1 MKEQNLILGILA
13 HVDAGKTTLSEA
25 LLHITGAVRNA
36 GRVDHGNAFLDTDEM
51 EKERGITIF
60 SKQARFVS
68 EREDVRHSYTLLDTP
83 GHADFS
89 TEMERVLGVL
99 DCAVLVISAADGVNG
114 QVRVLWRLLDHY
126 NVPVFVFVNKMDQ
139 DGADREALL
148 ASIKKELST
157 RCVDVMPG
165 AAGSAGGAARAAAGS
180 LAAGE
185 NSGRPAAA
193 GIPAVGGTASSL
205 TEQLEDPA
213 VQEEIAVCDDDLLDR
228 YLEGEP
234 VGIDEIRKLTA
245 GRKLFP
251 VLFGA
256 ALREQGVA
264 ELLEALNLM
273 IVPPRYGD
281 EFGARVFKITRD
293 GGARLTWMKLTGG
306 SLKVKTPMPDCTDDK
321 GNPEKIEQI
330 RLYSGSKFEPRQ
342 EAQAGEVC
350 AVTGLTRT
358 RVGQG
363 IGAESGGEEEL
374 LQPVLRCAVI
384 LPPGEDLFKAYR
396 NLCILEEEDPTL
408 HLFYDEEKKEITAQ
422 IMGQVQKEILQRM
435 IRERLGLNVSF
446 GDPSIIY
453 KETIARAA
461 EGVGHFEPLRH
472 YAEVHLLLEPGVPG
486 SGLVFENRCRADV
499 LAVNWQRL
507 IMTHLEEKRHRGVL
521 TGAEL
526 TDMKISLLT
535 GKAHLKHTEGGD
547 FRQATY
553 RAVRQG
559 LMMTESVLLEPYY
572 NFRLEIPQESLGR
585 ALTDLQQMGANFTQ
599 PDLEE
604 GRSVITGSAPVSRI
618 GNYAES
624 LAAYTRGEGQIT
636 CTLKGYAPCVNAEEV
651 IAASG
656 YDPELD
662 LRNPTGSV
670 FCSHGAGTPVPWYE
684 VRERMHVDSGWR
696 DPSDGPRTGKAMLGY
711 DDEWDGEEWDSDSWS
726 DDLAYGGAGRTG
738 LRAGVK
744 KEEKPS
750 SFSEREARFFAE
762 EEELRRIFERT
773 YGPIRSRFGED
784 ADPDGVF
791 GSDAGRGGR
800 SGRGG
805 KGYGKY
811 KKAARVI
818 SAEPPD
824 PRSHAA
830 KKVSEKEYL
839 LIDGY
844 NIIFAWEDLRE
855 LALKDIMAARD
866 KLIDLIVDFA
876 GFRREHVILVFDAYK
891 VCGGRGE
898 VIRVGGIDVIYTKE
912 AETADLYIEKA
923 AHELSKKYKVTVAT
937 SDAVEQVIIY
947 GAGAY
952 RMSAQ
957 NLLEELVLTKGMM
970 REHYEKR
977 EETRP
982 GGLLAGMSEETA
994 EALRKHL
1001 EEMEE

>member
-1 MKEQNLILGILA
+1 MDDTMTEQNMILGILA

-25 LLHITGAVRNA
+25 LLHITGAVRKA
-36 GRVDHGNAFLDTDEM
+36 GRVDHKDAFLDTNEM

-60 SKQARFVS
+60 SKQARFTS
-68 EREDVRHSYTLLDTP
+68 VRGEQQRSYTLLDTP
-83 GHADFS
+83 GHVDFS

-126 NVPVFVFVNKMDQ
+126 RVPTCIFVNKMDQ
-139 DGADREALL
+139 DGADRAALL
-148 ASIKKELST
+148 ASIRKELGT

-165 AAGSAGGAARAAAGS
+165 SGT
-180 LAAGE
+180 LAD
-185 NSGRPAAA
+185 
-193 GIPAVGGTASSL
+193 
-205 TEQLEDPA
+205 QLESGD
-213 VQEEIAVCDDDLLDR
+213 VQEEIAVCDDALLDA

-234 VGIDEIRKLTA
+234 VSISQMRRLTA
-245 GRKLFP
+245 ERKLFP

-256 ALREQGVA
+256 ALREQGVP
-264 ELLEALNLM
+264 ELLECLDTLLQ
-273 IVPPRYGD
+273 PPVYGD
-281 EFGARVFKITRD
+281 TFGAKVFKITRD

-306 SLKVKTPMPDCTDDK
+306 RLSVKTPLAECTDEK
-321 GNPEKIEQI
+321 GNPEKVEQI
-330 RLYSGSKFEPRQ
+330 RFYSGNKFETRQ
-342 EAQAGEVC
+342 EAAAGEVC
-350 AVTGLTRT
+350 AVTGLTGT

-363 IGAESGGEEEL
+363 IGAEAGGTEEL

-396 NLCILEEEDPTL
+396 SLRTLEEEDPTL
-408 HLFYDEEKKEITAQ
+408 HLNYDEEKKEITAQ

-435 IRERLGLNVSF
+435 IRERLGLRVSF

-453 KETIARAA
+453 KETIARAV

-472 YAEVHLLLEPGVPG
+472 YAEVHLLLEPGLPG

-521 TGAEL
+521 TGAEI

-535 GKAHLKHTEGGD
+535 GRAHLKHTEGGD

-559 LMMTESVLLEPYY
+559 LMMTESVLLEPFYS
-572 NFRLEIPQESLGR
+572 FRMEIPQESLGR

-618 GNYAES
+618 ANYAEQ

-636 CTLKGYAPCVNAEEV
+636 CTLKGYEPCTNAEEI

-662 LRNPTGSV
+662 LRNPPGSV

-696 DPSDGPRTGKAMLGY
+696 DPSDGPMTGKAMLGY
-711 DDEWDGEEWDSDSWS
+711 TEEDMWEE
-726 DDLAYGGAGRTG
+726 DLSYGSAGRTG
-738 LRAGVK
+738 LRAGVR
-744 KEEKPS
+744 KEEKPV
-750 SFSEREARFFAE
+750 SFGEREARFFAE
-762 EEELRRIFERT
+762 EDELRRIFERT
-773 YGPIRSRFGED
+773 YGPIKSRFSDDE
-784 ADPDGVF
+784 PDN
-791 GSDAGRGGR
+791 GR
-800 SGRGG
+800 SAKSWKR
-805 KGYGKY
+805 
-811 KKAARVI
+811 ASRVI

-824 PRSHAA
+824 KRSHAA
-830 KKVSEKEYL
+830 RKVSEKEYL

-844 NIIFAWEDLRE
+844 NIVFAWEDLRE
-855 LALKDIMAARD
+855 LAIKDIMAARD

-876 GFRREHVILVFDAYK
+876 GFRKEHVILVFDAYK
-891 VCGGRGE
+891 VRGGRGE
-898 VIRVGGIDVIYTKE
+898 VIHVGGIDVIYTKE

-923 AHELSKKYKVTVAT
+923 AHELSKRYKVTVAT

-957 NLLEELVLTKGMM
+957 NLLEELVLTKSLM

-977 EETRP
+977 DEKKA
-982 GGLLAGMSEETA
+982 GGILAQMSEKDA
-994 EALRKHL
+994 QALKEHL
-1001 EEMEE
+1001 ENLEENE

>member
-1 MKEQNLILGILA
+1 MTEQNMILGILA

-25 LLHITGAVRNA
+25 LLHITGAVRKA
-36 GRVDHGNAFLDTDEM
+36 GRVDHKDAFLDTNEM

-60 SKQARFVS
+60 SKQARFTS
-68 EREDVRHSYTLLDTP
+68 VRGEQQRSYTLLDTP
-83 GHADFS
+83 GHVDFS

-126 NVPVFVFVNKMDQ
+126 RVPTCIFVNKMDQ
-139 DGADREALL
+139 DGADRAALL
-148 ASIKKELST
+148 ASIRKELGT

-165 AAGSAGGAARAAAGS
+165 SGT
-180 LAAGE
+180 LAD
-185 NSGRPAAA
+185 
-193 GIPAVGGTASSL
+193 
-205 TEQLEDPA
+205 QLESGD
-213 VQEEIAVCDDDLLDR
+213 VQEEIAVCDDALLDA

-234 VGIDEIRKLTA
+234 VSVSQMCRLTA
-245 GRKLFP
+245 ERKLFP

-256 ALREQGVA
+256 ALREQGVP
-264 ELLEALNLM
+264 ELLECLDTLLQ
-273 IVPPRYGD
+273 PPVYGD
-281 EFGARVFKITRD
+281 TFGAKVFKITRD

-306 SLKVKTPMPDCTDDK
+306 RLSVKTPLAECTDEK
-321 GNPEKIEQI
+321 GNPEKVEQI
-330 RLYSGSKFEPRQ
+330 RFYSGNKFETRQ
-342 EAQAGEVC
+342 EAAAGEVC
-350 AVTGLTRT
+350 AVTGLTGT

-363 IGAESGGEEEL
+363 IGAEAGGTEEL

-396 NLCILEEEDPTL
+396 SLRTLEEEDPTL
-408 HLFYDEEKKEITAQ
+408 HLNYDEEKKEITAQ

-435 IRERLGLNVSF
+435 IRERLGLRVSF

-453 KETIARAA
+453 KETIARAV

-472 YAEVHLLLEPGVPG
+472 YAEVHLLLEPGLPG

-521 TGAEL
+521 TGAEI

-535 GKAHLKHTEGGD
+535 GRAHLKHTEGGD

-559 LMMTESVLLEPYY
+559 LMMTESVLLEPFYS
-572 NFRLEIPQESLGR
+572 FRMEIPQESLGR

-618 GNYAES
+618 ANYAEQ

-636 CTLKGYAPCVNAEEV
+636 CTLKGYEPCTNAEEI

-662 LRNPTGSV
+662 LRNPPGSV

-696 DPSDGPRTGKAMLGY
+696 DPSDGPMTGKALLGY
-711 DDEWDGEEWDSDSWS
+711 TEEDMWEE
-726 DDLAYGGAGRTG
+726 DLSYGSAGRTG
-738 LRAGVK
+738 LRAGVR
-744 KEEKPS
+744 KEEKPV
-750 SFSEREARFFAE
+750 SFGEREARFFAE
-762 EEELRRIFERT
+762 EDELRRIFERT
-773 YGPIRSRFGED
+773 YGPIKSRFSDDE
-784 ADPDGVF
+784 PDN
-791 GSDAGRGGR
+791 GR
-800 SGRGG
+800 SAKSWKR
-805 KGYGKY
+805 
-811 KKAARVI
+811 ASRVI
-818 SAEPPD
+818 SADPPD
-824 PRSHAA
+824 KRSHAA

-844 NIIFAWEDLRE
+844 NIVFAWEDLRE
-855 LALKDIMAARD
+855 LAIKDIMAARD

-876 GFRREHVILVFDAYK
+876 GFRKEHVILVFDAYK
-891 VCGGRGE
+891 VRGGRGE
-898 VIRVGGIDVIYTKE
+898 VIHVGGIDVIYTKE

-923 AHELSKKYKVTVAT
+923 AHELSKRYKVTVAT

-957 NLLEELVLTKGMM
+957 NLLEELVLTKSLM

-977 EETRP
+977 DEKKA
-982 GGLLAGMSEETA
+982 GGILAQMSEEDA
-994 EALRKHL
+994 QALKEHL
-1001 EEMEE
+1001 ENLEENE

>member
-1 MKEQNLILGILA
+1 MDDTMTEQNMILGILA

-25 LLHITGAVRNA
+25 LLHITGAVRKA
-36 GRVDHGNAFLDTDEM
+36 GRVDHKDAFLDTNEM

-60 SKQARFVS
+60 SKQARFTS
-68 EREDVRHSYTLLDTP
+68 VRGEQQRSYTLLDTP
-83 GHADFS
+83 GHVDFS

-126 NVPVFVFVNKMDQ
+126 RVPTCIFVNKMDQ
-139 DGADREALL
+139 DGADRAALL
-148 ASIKKELST
+148 ASIRKELGT

-165 AAGSAGGAARAAAGS
+165 SGT
-180 LAAGE
+180 LAD
-185 NSGRPAAA
+185 
-193 GIPAVGGTASSL
+193 
-205 TEQLEDPA
+205 QLESGD
-213 VQEEIAVCDDDLLDR
+213 VQEEIAVCDDALLDA

-234 VGIDEIRKLTA
+234 VSVSQMCRLTA
-245 GRKLFP
+245 ERKLFP

-256 ALREQGVA
+256 ALREQGVP
-264 ELLEALNLM
+264 ELLECLDTLLQ
-273 IVPPRYGD
+273 PPVYGD
-281 EFGARVFKITRD
+281 TFGAKVFKITRD

-306 SLKVKTPMPDCTDDK
+306 RLSVKTPLAECTDEK
-321 GNPEKIEQI
+321 GNPEKVEQI
-330 RLYSGSKFEPRQ
+330 RFYSGNKFETRQ
-342 EAQAGEVC
+342 EAAAGEVC
-350 AVTGLTRT
+350 AVTGLTGT

-363 IGAESGGEEEL
+363 IGAEAGGTEEL

-396 NLCILEEEDPTL
+396 SLRTLEEEDPTL
-408 HLFYDEEKKEITAQ
+408 HLNYDEEKKEITAQ

-435 IRERLGLNVSF
+435 IRERLGLRVSF

-453 KETIARAA
+453 KETIARTV

-472 YAEVHLLLEPGVPG
+472 YAEVHLLLEPGLPG

-521 TGAEL
+521 TGAEI

-535 GKAHLKHTEGGD
+535 GRAHLKHTEGGD

-559 LMMTESVLLEPYY
+559 LMMTESVLLEPFYS
-572 NFRLEIPQESLGR
+572 FRMEIPQESLGR

-599 PDLEE
+599 PDLED

-618 GNYAES
+618 ANYAEQ

-636 CTLKGYAPCVNAEEV
+636 CTLKGYEPCTNAEEI

-662 LRNPTGSV
+662 LRNPPGSV

-696 DPSDGPRTGKAMLGY
+696 DPSDGPMTGKALLGY
-711 DDEWDGEEWDSDSWS
+711 TEEDMWEE
-726 DDLAYGGAGRTG
+726 DLSYGSAGRTG
-738 LRAGVK
+738 LRAGVR
-744 KEEKPS
+744 KEEKPV
-750 SFSEREARFFAE
+750 SFGEREARFFAE
-762 EEELRRIFERT
+762 EDELRRIFERT
-773 YGPIRSRFGED
+773 YGPIKSRFSDDE
-784 ADPDGVF
+784 PDN
-791 GSDAGRGGR
+791 GR
-800 SGRGG
+800 SAKSWKR
-805 KGYGKY
+805 
-811 KKAARVI
+811 ASRVI
-818 SAEPPD
+818 SADPPD
-824 PRSHAA
+824 KRSHAA
-830 KKVSEKEYL
+830 RKVSEKEYL

-844 NIIFAWEDLRE
+844 NIVFAWEDLRE
-855 LALKDIMAARD
+855 LAIKDIMAARD

-876 GFRREHVILVFDAYK
+876 GFRKEHVILVFDAYK
-891 VCGGRGE
+891 VRGGRGE
-898 VIRVGGIDVIYTKE
+898 VIHVGGIDVIYTKE

-923 AHELSKKYKVTVAT
+923 AHELSKRYKVTVAT

-957 NLLEELVLTKGMM
+957 NLLEELVLTKSLM

-977 EETRP
+977 DEKKA
-982 GGLLAGMSEETA
+982 GGILAQMSEEDA
-994 EALRKHL
+994 QALKEHL
-1001 EEMEE
+1001 ENLEENE

>member
-1 MKEQNLILGILA
+1 MDDTMTEQNMILGILA

-25 LLHITGAVRNA
+25 LLHITGAVRKA
-36 GRVDHGNAFLDTDEM
+36 GRVDHKDAFLDTNEM

-60 SKQARFVS
+60 SKQARFTS
-68 EREDVRHSYTLLDTP
+68 VRGEQQRSYTLLDTP
-83 GHADFS
+83 GHVDFS

-126 NVPVFVFVNKMDQ
+126 RVPTCIFVNKMDQ
-139 DGADREALL
+139 DGADRAALL
-148 ASIKKELST
+148 ASIRKELGT

-165 AAGSAGGAARAAAGS
+165 SGT
-180 LAAGE
+180 LAD
-185 NSGRPAAA
+185 
-193 GIPAVGGTASSL
+193 
-205 TEQLEDPA
+205 QLESGD
-213 VQEEIAVCDDDLLDR
+213 VQEEIAVCDDALLDA

-234 VGIDEIRKLTA
+234 VSVSQMCRLTA
-245 GRKLFP
+245 ERKLFP

-256 ALREQGVA
+256 ALREQGVP
-264 ELLEALNLM
+264 ELLECLDTLLQ
-273 IVPPRYGD
+273 PPVYGD
-281 EFGARVFKITRD
+281 TFGAKVFKITRD

-306 SLKVKTPMPDCTDDK
+306 RLSVKTPLAECTDEK
-321 GNPEKIEQI
+321 GNPEKVEQI
-330 RLYSGSKFEPRQ
+330 RFYSGNKFETRQ
-342 EAQAGEVC
+342 EAAAGEVC
-350 AVTGLTRT
+350 AVTGLTGT

-363 IGAESGGEEEL
+363 IGAEAGGTEEL

-396 NLCILEEEDPTL
+396 SLRTLEEEDPTL
-408 HLFYDEEKKEITAQ
+408 HLNYDEEKKEITAQ

-435 IRERLGLNVSF
+435 IRERLGLRVSF

-453 KETIARAA
+453 KETIARAV

-472 YAEVHLLLEPGVPG
+472 YAEVHLLLEPGLPG

-521 TGAEL
+521 TGAEI

-535 GKAHLKHTEGGD
+535 GRAHLKHTEGGD

-559 LMMTESVLLEPYY
+559 LMMTESVLLEPFYS
-572 NFRLEIPQESLGR
+572 FRMEIPQESLGR

-618 GNYAES
+618 ANYAEQ

-636 CTLKGYAPCVNAEEV
+636 CTLKGYEPCTNAEEI

-662 LRNPTGSV
+662 LRNPPGSV

-696 DPSDGPRTGKAMLGY
+696 DPSDGPMTGKALLGY
-711 DDEWDGEEWDSDSWS
+711 TEEDMWEE
-726 DDLAYGGAGRTG
+726 DLSYGSAGRTG
-738 LRAGVK
+738 LRAGVR
-744 KEEKPS
+744 KEEKPV
-750 SFSEREARFFAE
+750 SFGEREARFFAE
-762 EEELRRIFERT
+762 EDELRRIFERT
-773 YGPIRSRFGED
+773 YGPIKSRFSDDE
-784 ADPDGVF
+784 PDN
-791 GSDAGRGGR
+791 GR
-800 SGRGG
+800 SAKSWKR
-805 KGYGKY
+805 
-811 KKAARVI
+811 ASRVI
-818 SAEPPD
+818 SADPPD
-824 PRSHAA
+824 KRSHAA
-830 KKVSEKEYL
+830 RKVSEKEYL

-844 NIIFAWEDLRE
+844 NIVFAWEDLRE
-855 LALKDIMAARD
+855 LAIKDIMAARD

-876 GFRREHVILVFDAYK
+876 GFRKEHVILVFDAYK
-891 VCGGRGE
+891 VRGGRGE
-898 VIRVGGIDVIYTKE
+898 VIHVGGIDVIYTKE

-923 AHELSKKYKVTVAT
+923 AHELSKRYKVTVAT

-957 NLLEELVLTKGMM
+957 NLLEELVLTKSLM

-977 EETRP
+977 DEKKA
-982 GGLLAGMSEETA
+982 GGILAQMSEKDA
-994 EALRKHL
+994 QALKEHL
-1001 EEMEE
+1001 ENLEENE

>member
-1 MKEQNLILGILA
+1 MTEQNMILGILA

-25 LLHITGAVRNA
+25 LLHITGAVRKA
-36 GRVDHGNAFLDTDEM
+36 GRVDHKDAFLDTNEM

-60 SKQARFVS
+60 SKQARFTS
-68 EREDVRHSYTLLDTP
+68 VRGEQQRSYTLLDTP
-83 GHADFS
+83 GHVDFS

-126 NVPVFVFVNKMDQ
+126 RVPTCIFVNKMDQ
-139 DGADREALL
+139 DGADRAALL
-148 ASIKKELST
+148 ASIRKELGT

-165 AAGSAGGAARAAAGS
+165 SGT
-180 LAAGE
+180 LAD
-185 NSGRPAAA
+185 
-193 GIPAVGGTASSL
+193 
-205 TEQLEDPA
+205 QLESGD
-213 VQEEIAVCDDDLLDR
+213 VQEEIAVCDDALLDA

-234 VGIDEIRKLTA
+234 VSVSQMCRLTA
-245 GRKLFP
+245 ERKLFP

-256 ALREQGVA
+256 ALREQGVP
-264 ELLEALNLM
+264 ELLECLDTLLQ
-273 IVPPRYGD
+273 PPVYGD
-281 EFGARVFKITRD
+281 TFGAKVFKITRD

-306 SLKVKTPMPDCTDDK
+306 RLSVKTPLAECTDEK
-321 GNPEKIEQI
+321 GNPEKVEQI
-330 RLYSGSKFEPRQ
+330 RFYSGNKFETRQ
-342 EAQAGEVC
+342 EAAAGEVC
-350 AVTGLTRT
+350 AVTGLTGT

-363 IGAESGGEEEL
+363 IGAEAGGTEEL

-396 NLCILEEEDPTL
+396 SLRTLEEEDPTL
-408 HLFYDEEKKEITAQ
+408 HLNYDEEKKEITAQ

-435 IRERLGLNVSF
+435 IRERLGLRVSF

-453 KETIARAA
+453 KETIARAV

-472 YAEVHLLLEPGVPG
+472 YAEVHLLLEPGLPG

-521 TGAEL
+521 TGAEI

-535 GKAHLKHTEGGD
+535 GRAHLKHTEGGD

-559 LMMTESVLLEPYY
+559 LMMTESVLLEPFYS
-572 NFRLEIPQESLGR
+572 FRMEIPQESLGR

-618 GNYAES
+618 ANYAEQ

-636 CTLKGYAPCVNAEEV
+636 CTLKGYEPCTNAEEI

-662 LRNPTGSV
+662 LRNPPGSV

-696 DPSDGPRTGKAMLGY
+696 DPSDGPMTGKALLGY
-711 DDEWDGEEWDSDSWS
+711 TEEDMWEE
-726 DDLAYGGAGRTG
+726 DLSYGSAGRTG
-738 LRAGVK
+738 LRAGVR
-744 KEEKPS
+744 KEENPV
-750 SFSEREARFFAE
+750 SFGEREARFFAE
-762 EEELRRIFERT
+762 EDELRRIFERT
-773 YGPIRSRFGED
+773 YGPIKSRFSDDE
-784 ADPDGVF
+784 PDN
-791 GSDAGRGGR
+791 GR
-800 SGRGG
+800 SAKSWKR
-805 KGYGKY
+805 
-811 KKAARVI
+811 ASRVI
-818 SAEPPD
+818 SADPPD
-824 PRSHAA
+824 KRSHAA
-830 KKVSEKEYL
+830 RKVSEKEYL

-844 NIIFAWEDLRE
+844 NIVFAWEDLRE
-855 LALKDIMAARD
+855 LAIKDIMAARD

-876 GFRREHVILVFDAYK
+876 GFRKEHVILVFDAYK
-891 VCGGRGE
+891 VRGGRGE
-898 VIRVGGIDVIYTKE
+898 VIHVGGIDVIYTKE

-923 AHELSKKYKVTVAT
+923 AHELSKRYKVTVAT

-957 NLLEELVLTKGMM
+957 NLLEELVLTKSLM

-977 EETRP
+977 DEKKA
-982 GGLLAGMSEETA
+982 GGILAQMSEEDA
-994 EALRKHL
+994 QALKEHL
-1001 EEMEE
+1001 ENLEENE

>member
-1 MKEQNLILGILA
+1 MDDTMTEQNMILGILA

-25 LLHITGAVRNA
+25 LLHITGAVRKA
-36 GRVDHGNAFLDTDEM
+36 GRVDHKDAFLDTNEM

-60 SKQARFVS
+60 SKQARFTS
-68 EREDVRHSYTLLDTP
+68 VRGEQQRSYTLLDTP
-83 GHADFS
+83 GHVDFS

-126 NVPVFVFVNKMDQ
+126 RVPTCIFVNKMDQ
-139 DGADREALL
+139 DGADRAALL
-148 ASIKKELST
+148 ASIRKELGT

-165 AAGSAGGAARAAAGS
+165 SGT
-180 LAAGE
+180 LAD
-185 NSGRPAAA
+185 
-193 GIPAVGGTASSL
+193 
-205 TEQLEDPA
+205 QLESGD
-213 VQEEIAVCDDDLLDR
+213 VQEEIAVCDDALLDA

-234 VGIDEIRKLTA
+234 VSVSQMCRLTA
-245 GRKLFP
+245 ERKLFP

-256 ALREQGVA
+256 ALREQGVP
-264 ELLEALNLM
+264 ELLECLDTLLQ
-273 IVPPRYGD
+273 PPVYGD
-281 EFGARVFKITRD
+281 TFGAKVFKITRD

-306 SLKVKTPMPDCTDDK
+306 RLSVKTPLAECTDEK
-321 GNPEKIEQI
+321 GNPEKVEQI
-330 RLYSGSKFEPRQ
+330 RFYSGNKFETRQ
-342 EAQAGEVC
+342 EAAAGEVC
-350 AVTGLTRT
+350 AVTGLTGT

-363 IGAESGGEEEL
+363 IGAEAGGTEEL

-396 NLCILEEEDPTL
+396 SLRTLEEEDPTL
-408 HLFYDEEKKEITAQ
+408 HLNYDEEKKEITAQ

-435 IRERLGLNVSF
+435 IRERLGLRVSF

-453 KETIARAA
+453 KETIARTV

-472 YAEVHLLLEPGVPG
+472 YAEVHLLLEPGLPG

-521 TGAEL
+521 TGAEI

-535 GKAHLKHTEGGD
+535 GRAHLKHTEGGD

-559 LMMTESVLLEPYY
+559 LMMTESVLLEPFYS
-572 NFRLEIPQESLGR
+572 FRMEIPQESLGR

-618 GNYAES
+618 ANYAEQ

-636 CTLKGYAPCVNAEEV
+636 CTLKGYEPCTNAEEI

-662 LRNPTGSV
+662 LRNPPGSV

-696 DPSDGPRTGKAMLGY
+696 DPSDGPMTGKALLGY
-711 DDEWDGEEWDSDSWS
+711 TEEDMWEE
-726 DDLAYGGAGRTG
+726 DLSYGSAGRTG
-738 LRAGVK
+738 LRAGVR
-744 KEEKPS
+744 KEEKPV
-750 SFSEREARFFAE
+750 SFGEREARFFAE
-762 EEELRRIFERT
+762 EDELRRIFERT
-773 YGPIRSRFGED
+773 YGPIKSRFSDDE
-784 ADPDGVF
+784 PDN
-791 GSDAGRGGR
+791 GR
-800 SGRGG
+800 SAKSWKR
-805 KGYGKY
+805 
-811 KKAARVI
+811 ASRVI

-824 PRSHAA
+824 KRSHAA
-830 KKVSEKEYL
+830 RKVSEKEYL

-844 NIIFAWEDLRE
+844 NIVFAWEDLRE
-855 LALKDIMAARD
+855 LAIKDIMAARD

-876 GFRREHVILVFDAYK
+876 GFRKEHVILVFDAYK
-891 VCGGRGE
+891 VRGGRGE
-898 VIRVGGIDVIYTKE
+898 VIHVGGIDVIYTKE

-923 AHELSKKYKVTVAT
+923 AHELSKRYKVTVAT

-957 NLLEELVLTKGMM
+957 NLLEELVLTKSLM

-977 EETRP
+977 DEKKA
-982 GGLLAGMSEETA
+982 GGILAQMSEEDA
-994 EALRKHL
+994 QALKEHL
-1001 EEMEE
+1001 ENLEENE

>member
-1 MKEQNLILGILA
+1 MDDTMTEQNMILGILA

-25 LLHITGAVRNA
+25 LLHITGAVRKA
-36 GRVDHGNAFLDTDEM
+36 GRVDHKDAFLDTNEM

-60 SKQARFVS
+60 SKQARFTS
-68 EREDVRHSYTLLDTP
+68 VRGEQQRSYTLLDTP
-83 GHADFS
+83 GHVDFS

-126 NVPVFVFVNKMDQ
+126 RVPTCIFVNKMDQ
-139 DGADREALL
+139 DGADRAALL
-148 ASIKKELST
+148 ASIRKELGT

-165 AAGSAGGAARAAAGS
+165 SGT
-180 LAAGE
+180 LAD
-185 NSGRPAAA
+185 
-193 GIPAVGGTASSL
+193 
-205 TEQLEDPA
+205 QLESGD
-213 VQEEIAVCDDDLLDR
+213 VQEEIAVCDDALLDA

-234 VGIDEIRKLTA
+234 VSVSQMCRLTA
-245 GRKLFP
+245 ERKLFP

-256 ALREQGVA
+256 ALREQGVP
-264 ELLEALNLM
+264 ELLECLDTLLQ
-273 IVPPRYGD
+273 PPVYGD
-281 EFGARVFKITRD
+281 TFGAKVFKITRD

-306 SLKVKTPMPDCTDDK
+306 RLSVKTPLAECTDEK
-321 GNPEKIEQI
+321 GNPEKVEQI
-330 RLYSGSKFEPRQ
+330 RFYSGNKFETRQ
-342 EAQAGEVC
+342 EAAAGEVC
-350 AVTGLTRT
+350 AVTGLTGT

-363 IGAESGGEEEL
+363 IGAEAGGTEEL

-396 NLCILEEEDPTL
+396 SLRTLEEEDPTL
-408 HLFYDEEKKEITAQ
+408 HLNYDEEKKEITAQ

-435 IRERLGLNVSF
+435 IRERLGLRVSF

-453 KETIARAA
+453 KETIARAV

-472 YAEVHLLLEPGVPG
+472 YAEVHLLLEPGLPG

-521 TGAEL
+521 TGAEI

-535 GKAHLKHTEGGD
+535 GRAHLKHTEGGD

-559 LMMTESVLLEPYY
+559 LMMTESVLLEPFYS
-572 NFRLEIPQESLGR
+572 FRMEIPQESLGR

-618 GNYAES
+618 ANYAEQ

-636 CTLKGYAPCVNAEEV
+636 CTLKGYEPCTNAEEI

-662 LRNPTGSV
+662 LRNPPGSV

-696 DPSDGPRTGKAMLGY
+696 DPSDGPMTGKALLGY
-711 DDEWDGEEWDSDSWS
+711 TEEDMWEE
-726 DDLAYGGAGRTG
+726 DLSYGSAGRTG
-738 LRAGVK
+738 LRAGVR
-744 KEEKPS
+744 KEEKPV
-750 SFSEREARFFAE
+750 SFGEREARFFAE
-762 EEELRRIFERT
+762 EDELRRIFERT
-773 YGPIRSRFGED
+773 YGPIKSRFSDDE
-784 ADPDGVF
+784 PDN
-791 GSDAGRGGR
+791 GR
-800 SGRGG
+800 SAKSWKR
-805 KGYGKY
+805 
-811 KKAARVI
+811 ASRVI
-818 SAEPPD
+818 SADPPD
-824 PRSHAA
+824 KRSHAA
-830 KKVSEKEYL
+830 RKVSEKEYL

-844 NIIFAWEDLRE
+844 NIVFAWEDLRE
-855 LALKDIMAARD
+855 LAIKDIMAARD

-876 GFRREHVILVFDAYK
+876 GFRKEHVILVFDAYK
-891 VCGGRGE
+891 VRGGRGE
-898 VIRVGGIDVIYTKE
+898 VIHVGGIDVIYTKE

-923 AHELSKKYKVTVAT
+923 AHELSKRYKVTVAT

-957 NLLEELVLTKGMM
+957 NLLEELVLTKSLM
-970 REHYEKR
+970 REHYEKWD
-977 EETRP
+977 EKKA
-982 GGLLAGMSEETA
+982 GGILAQMSEEDA
-994 EALRKHL
+994 QALKEHL
-1001 EEMEE
+1001 ENLEENE

>member
-1 MKEQNLILGILA
+1 MDDTMTEQNMILGILA

-25 LLHITGAVRNA
+25 LLHITGAVRKA
-36 GRVDHGNAFLDTDEM
+36 GRVDHKDAFLDTNEM

-60 SKQARFVS
+60 SKQARFTS
-68 EREDVRHSYTLLDTP
+68 VRGEQQRSYTLLDTP
-83 GHADFS
+83 GHVDFS

-126 NVPVFVFVNKMDQ
+126 RVPTCIFVNKMDQ
-139 DGADREALL
+139 DGADRAALL
-148 ASIKKELST
+148 ASIRKELGT

-165 AAGSAGGAARAAAGS
+165 SGT
-180 LAAGE
+180 LAD
-185 NSGRPAAA
+185 
-193 GIPAVGGTASSL
+193 
-205 TEQLEDPA
+205 QLESGD
-213 VQEEIAVCDDDLLDR
+213 VQEEIAVCDDALLDA

-234 VGIDEIRKLTA
+234 VSVSQMCRLTA
-245 GRKLFP
+245 ERKLFP

-256 ALREQGVA
+256 ALREQGVP
-264 ELLEALNLM
+264 ELLECLDTLLQ
-273 IVPPRYGD
+273 PPVYGD
-281 EFGARVFKITRD
+281 TFGAKVFKITRD

-306 SLKVKTPMPDCTDDK
+306 RLSVKTPLAECTDEK
-321 GNPEKIEQI
+321 GNPEKVEQI
-330 RLYSGSKFEPRQ
+330 RFYSGDKFETRQ
-342 EAQAGEVC
+342 EAAAGEVC
-350 AVTGLTRT
+350 AVTGLTGT

-363 IGAESGGEEEL
+363 IGAEAGGTEEL

-396 NLCILEEEDPTL
+396 SLRTLEEEDPTL
-408 HLFYDEEKKEITAQ
+408 HLNYDEEKKEITAQ

-435 IRERLGLNVSF
+435 IRERLGLRVSF

-453 KETIARAA
+453 KETIARAV

-472 YAEVHLLLEPGVPG
+472 YAEVHLLLEPGLPG

-521 TGAEL
+521 TGAEI

-535 GKAHLKHTEGGD
+535 GRAHLKHTEGGD

-559 LMMTESVLLEPYY
+559 LMMTESVLLEPFYS
-572 NFRLEIPQESLGR
+572 FRMEIPQESLGR

-618 GNYAES
+618 ANYAEQ

-636 CTLKGYAPCVNAEEV
+636 CTLKGYEPCTNAEEI

-662 LRNPTGSV
+662 LRNPPGSV

-696 DPSDGPRTGKAMLGY
+696 DPSDGPMTGKALLGY
-711 DDEWDGEEWDSDSWS
+711 TEEDMWEE
-726 DDLAYGGAGRTG
+726 DLSYGSAGRTG
-738 LRAGVK
+738 LRAGVR
-744 KEEKPS
+744 KEEKPV
-750 SFSEREARFFAE
+750 SFGEREARFFAE
-762 EEELRRIFERT
+762 EDELRRIFERT
-773 YGPIRSRFGED
+773 YGPIKSRFSDDE
-784 ADPDGVF
+784 PDN
-791 GSDAGRGGR
+791 GR
-800 SGRGG
+800 SAKSWKR
-805 KGYGKY
+805 
-811 KKAARVI
+811 ASRVI

-824 PRSHAA
+824 KRSHAA
-830 KKVSEKEYL
+830 RKASEKEYL

-844 NIIFAWEDLRE
+844 NIVFAWEDLRE
-855 LALKDIMAARD
+855 LAIKDIMAARD

-876 GFRREHVILVFDAYK
+876 GFRKEHVILVFDAYK
-891 VCGGRGE
+891 VRGGRGE
-898 VIRVGGIDVIYTKE
+898 VIHVGGIDVIYTKE

-923 AHELSKKYKVTVAT
+923 AHELSKRYKVTVAT

-957 NLLEELVLTKGMM
+957 NLLEELVLTKSLM

-977 EETRP
+977 DEKKA
-982 GGLLAGMSEETA
+982 GGILAQMSEEDA
-994 EALRKHL
+994 QALKEHL
-1001 EEMEE
+1001 ENLEENE

>member
-1 MKEQNLILGILA
+1 MDDTMTEQNMILGILA

-25 LLHITGAVRNA
+25 LLHITGAVRKA
-36 GRVDHGNAFLDTDEM
+36 GRVDHKDAFLDTNEM

-60 SKQARFVS
+60 SKQARFTS
-68 EREDVRHSYTLLDTP
+68 VRGEQQRSYTLLDTP
-83 GHADFS
+83 GHVDFS

-126 NVPVFVFVNKMDQ
+126 RVPTCIFVNKMDQ
-139 DGADREALL
+139 DGADRAALL
-148 ASIKKELST
+148 ASIRKELGT

-165 AAGSAGGAARAAAGS
+165 SGT
-180 LAAGE
+180 LAD
-185 NSGRPAAA
+185 
-193 GIPAVGGTASSL
+193 
-205 TEQLEDPA
+205 QLESGD
-213 VQEEIAVCDDDLLDR
+213 VQEEIAVCDDALLDA

-234 VGIDEIRKLTA
+234 VSVSQMCRLTA
-245 GRKLFP
+245 ERKLFP

-256 ALREQGVA
+256 ALREQGVP
-264 ELLEALNLM
+264 ELLECLDTLLQ
-273 IVPPRYGD
+273 PPVYGD
-281 EFGARVFKITRD
+281 TFGAKVFKITRD

-306 SLKVKTPMPDCTDDK
+306 RLSVKTPLAECTDEK
-321 GNPEKIEQI
+321 GNPEKVEQI
-330 RLYSGSKFEPRQ
+330 RFYSGNKFETRQ
-342 EAQAGEVC
+342 EAAAGEVC
-350 AVTGLTRT
+350 AVTGLTGT

-363 IGAESGGEEEL
+363 IGAEAGGTEEL

-396 NLCILEEEDPTL
+396 SLRTLEEEDPTL
-408 HLFYDEEKKEITAQ
+408 HLNYDEEKKEITAQ

-435 IRERLGLNVSF
+435 IRERLGLRVSF

-453 KETIARAA
+453 KETIARTV

-472 YAEVHLLLEPGVPG
+472 YAEVHLLLEPGLPG

-521 TGAEL
+521 TGAEI

-535 GKAHLKHTEGGD
+535 GRAHLKHTEGGD

-559 LMMTESVLLEPYY
+559 LMMTESVLLEPFYS
-572 NFRLEIPQESLGR
+572 FRMEIPQESLGR

-618 GNYAES
+618 ANYAEQ

-636 CTLKGYAPCVNAEEV
+636 CTLKGYEPCTNAEEI

-662 LRNPTGSV
+662 LRNPPGSV

-696 DPSDGPRTGKAMLGY
+696 DPSDGPMTGKAMLGY
-711 DDEWDGEEWDSDSWS
+711 TEEDMWEE
-726 DDLAYGGAGRTG
+726 DLSYGSAGRTG
-738 LRAGVK
+738 LRAGVR
-744 KEEKPS
+744 KEEKPV
-750 SFSEREARFFAE
+750 SFGEREARFFAE
-762 EEELRRIFERT
+762 EDELRRIFERT
-773 YGPIRSRFGED
+773 YGPIKSRFSDDE
-784 ADPDGVF
+784 PDN
-791 GSDAGRGGR
+791 GR
-800 SGRGG
+800 SAKSWKR
-805 KGYGKY
+805 
-811 KKAARVI
+811 ASRVI
-818 SAEPPD
+818 SADPPD
-824 PRSHAA
+824 KRSHAA
-830 KKVSEKEYL
+830 RKVSEKEYL

-844 NIIFAWEDLRE
+844 NIVFAWEDLRE
-855 LALKDIMAARD
+855 LAIKDIMAARD

-876 GFRREHVILVFDAYK
+876 GFRKEHVILVFDAYK
-891 VCGGRGE
+891 VRGGRGE
-898 VIRVGGIDVIYTKE
+898 VIHVGGIDVIYTKE

-923 AHELSKKYKVTVAT
+923 AHELSKRYKVTVAT

-957 NLLEELVLTKGMM
+957 NLLEELVLTKSLM

-977 EETRP
+977 DEKKA
-982 GGLLAGMSEETA
+982 GGILAQMSEEDA
-994 EALRKHL
+994 QALKEHL
-1001 EEMEE
+1001 ENLEENE

>member
-1 MKEQNLILGILA
+1 MDDTMTEQNMILGILA

-25 LLHITGAVRNA
+25 LLHITGAVRKA
-36 GRVDHGNAFLDTDEM
+36 GRVDHKDAFLDTNEM

-60 SKQARFVS
+60 SKQARFTS
-68 EREDVRHSYTLLDTP
+68 VRGEQQRSYTLLDTP
-83 GHADFS
+83 GHVDFS

-126 NVPVFVFVNKMDQ
+126 SVPTCIFVNKMDQ
-139 DGADREALL
+139 DGADKAALL
-148 ASIKKELST
+148 ASIRKELGT

-165 AAGSAGGAARAAAGS
+165 SGT
-180 LAAGE
+180 LAD
-185 NSGRPAAA
+185 
-193 GIPAVGGTASSL
+193 
-205 TEQLEDPA
+205 QLESGD
-213 VQEEIAVCDDDLLDR
+213 VQEEIAVCDDALLDA

-234 VGIDEIRKLTA
+234 VSISQMRRLTA
-245 GRKLFP
+245 ERKLFP

-256 ALREQGVA
+256 ALREQGVP
-264 ELLEALNLM
+264 ELLECLDTFLQ
-273 IVPPRYGD
+273 PPVYSD
-281 EFGARVFKITRD
+281 TFGAKVFKITRD

-306 SLKVKTPMPDCTDDK
+306 RLSVKTPLAECTDEK
-321 GNPEKIEQI
+321 GNPEKVEQI
-330 RLYSGSKFEPRQ
+330 RFYSGNKFETRQ
-342 EAQAGEVC
+342 EAAAGEVC
-350 AVTGLTRT
+350 AVTGLTGT

-363 IGAESGGEEEL
+363 IGAEAGGTEEL

-396 NLCILEEEDPTL
+396 SLRTLEEEDPTL
-408 HLFYDEEKKEITAQ
+408 HLNYDEEKKEITAQ

-435 IRERLGLNVSF
+435 IRERLGLRVSF

-453 KETIARAA
+453 KETIARAV

-472 YAEVHLLLEPGVPG
+472 YAEVHLLLEPGLPG

-521 TGAEL
+521 TGAEI

-535 GKAHLKHTEGGD
+535 GRAHLKHTEGGD

-559 LMMTESVLLEPYY
+559 LMMTESVLLEPFYS
-572 NFRLEIPQESLGR
+572 FRMEIPQESLGR

-618 GNYAES
+618 ANYAEQ

-636 CTLKGYAPCVNAEEV
+636 CTLKGYEPCTNAEEI

-662 LRNPTGSV
+662 LRNPPGSV

-696 DPSDGPRTGKAMLGY
+696 DPSDGPMTGKALLGY
-711 DDEWDGEEWDSDSWS
+711 TEEDMWEE
-726 DDLAYGGAGRTG
+726 DLSYGSAGRTG
-738 LRAGVK
+738 LRAGVR
-744 KEEKPS
+744 KEEKPV
-750 SFSEREARFFAE
+750 SFGEREARFFAE
-762 EEELRRIFERT
+762 EDELRRIFERT
-773 YGPIRSRFGED
+773 YGPIKSRFSDDE
-784 ADPDGVF
+784 PDN
-791 GSDAGRGGR
+791 GR
-800 SGRGG
+800 SAKSWKR
-805 KGYGKY
+805 
-811 KKAARVI
+811 ASRVI
-818 SAEPPD
+818 SADPPD
-824 PRSHAA
+824 KRSHAA
-830 KKVSEKEYL
+830 RKVSEKEYL

-844 NIIFAWEDLRE
+844 NIVFAWEDLRE
-855 LALKDIMAARD
+855 LAIKDIMAARD

-876 GFRREHVILVFDAYK
+876 GFRKEHVILVFDAYK
-891 VCGGRGE
+891 VRGGRGE
-898 VIRVGGIDVIYTKE
+898 VIHVGGIDVIYTKE

-923 AHELSKKYKVTVAT
+923 AHELSKRYKVTVAT

-957 NLLEELVLTKGMM
+957 NLLEELVLTKSLM

-977 EETRP
+977 DEKKA
-982 GGLLAGMSEETA
+982 GGILAQMSEEDA
-994 EALRKHL
+994 QALKEHL
-1001 EEMEE
+1001 ENLEENE

>member
-1 MKEQNLILGILA
+1 MDDTMTEQNMILGILA

-25 LLHITGAVRNA
+25 LLHITGAVRKA
-36 GRVDHGNAFLDTDEM
+36 GRVDHKDAFLDTNEM

-60 SKQARFVS
+60 SKQARFTS
-68 EREDVRHSYTLLDTP
+68 VRGEQQRSYTLLDTP
-83 GHADFS
+83 GHVDFS

-126 NVPVFVFVNKMDQ
+126 RVPTCIFVNKMDQ
-139 DGADREALL
+139 DGADRAALL
-148 ASIKKELST
+148 ASIRKELGT

-165 AAGSAGGAARAAAGS
+165 SGT
-180 LAAGE
+180 LAD
-185 NSGRPAAA
+185 
-193 GIPAVGGTASSL
+193 
-205 TEQLEDPA
+205 QLESGD
-213 VQEEIAVCDDDLLDR
+213 VQEEIAVCDDALLDA

-234 VGIDEIRKLTA
+234 VSVSQMCRLTA
-245 GRKLFP
+245 ERKLFP

-256 ALREQGVA
+256 ALREQGVP
-264 ELLEALNLM
+264 ELLECLDTLLQ
-273 IVPPRYGD
+273 PPVYGD
-281 EFGARVFKITRD
+281 TFGAKVFKITRD

-306 SLKVKTPMPDCTDDK
+306 RLSVKTPLAECTDEK
-321 GNPEKIEQI
+321 GNPEKVEQI
-330 RLYSGSKFEPRQ
+330 RFYSGNKFETRQ
-342 EAQAGEVC
+342 EAAAGEVC
-350 AVTGLTRT
+350 AVTGLTGT

-363 IGAESGGEEEL
+363 IGAEAGGTEEL

-396 NLCILEEEDPTL
+396 SLRTLEEEDPTL
-408 HLFYDEEKKEITAQ
+408 HLNYDEEKKEITAQ

-435 IRERLGLNVSF
+435 IRERLGLRVSF

-453 KETIARAA
+453 KETIARAV

-472 YAEVHLLLEPGVPG
+472 YAEVHLLLEPGLPG

-521 TGAEL
+521 TGAEI

-535 GKAHLKHTEGGD
+535 GRAHLKHTEGGD

-559 LMMTESVLLEPYY
+559 LMMTESVLLEPFYS
-572 NFRLEIPQESLGR
+572 FRMEIPQESLGR

-618 GNYAES
+618 ANYSEQ

-636 CTLKGYAPCVNAEEV
+636 CTLKGYEPCTNAEEI

-662 LRNPTGSV
+662 LRNPPGSV

-696 DPSDGPRTGKAMLGY
+696 DPSDGPMTGKALLGY
-711 DDEWDGEEWDSDSWS
+711 TEEDMWEE
-726 DDLAYGGAGRTG
+726 DLSYGSAGRTG
-738 LRAGVK
+738 LRAGVR
-744 KEEKPS
+744 KEEKPV
-750 SFSEREARFFAE
+750 SFGEREARFFAE
-762 EEELRRIFERT
+762 EDELRRIFERT
-773 YGPIRSRFGED
+773 YGPIKSRFSDDE
-784 ADPDGVF
+784 PDN
-791 GSDAGRGGR
+791 GR
-800 SGRGG
+800 SAKSWKR
-805 KGYGKY
+805 
-811 KKAARVI
+811 ASRVI
-818 SAEPPD
+818 SADPPD
-824 PRSHAA
+824 KRSHAA
-830 KKVSEKEYL
+830 RKASEKEYL

-844 NIIFAWEDLRE
+844 NIVFAWEDLRE
-855 LALKDIMAARD
+855 LAIKDIMAARD

-876 GFRREHVILVFDAYK
+876 GFRKEHVILVFDAYK
-891 VCGGRGE
+891 VRGGRGE
-898 VIRVGGIDVIYTKE
+898 VIHVGGIDVIYTKE

-923 AHELSKKYKVTVAT
+923 AHELSKRYKVTVAT

-957 NLLEELVLTKGMM
+957 NLLEELVLTKSLM

-977 EETRP
+977 DEKKA
-982 GGLLAGMSEETA
+982 GGILAQMSEEDA
-994 EALRKHL
+994 QALKEHL
-1001 EEMEE
+1001 ENLEENE

>member
-1 MKEQNLILGILA
+1 MDDTMTEQNMILGILA

-25 LLHITGAVRNA
+25 LLHITGAVRKA
-36 GRVDHGNAFLDTDEM
+36 GRVDHKDAFLDTNEM

-60 SKQARFVS
+60 SKQARFTS
-68 EREDVRHSYTLLDTP
+68 VRGEQQRSYTLLDTP
-83 GHADFS
+83 GHVDFS

-126 NVPVFVFVNKMDQ
+126 RVPTCIFVNKMDQ
-139 DGADREALL
+139 DGADRAALL
-148 ASIKKELST
+148 ASIRKELGT

-165 AAGSAGGAARAAAGS
+165 SGT
-180 LAAGE
+180 LAD
-185 NSGRPAAA
+185 
-193 GIPAVGGTASSL
+193 
-205 TEQLEDPA
+205 QLESGD
-213 VQEEIAVCDDDLLDR
+213 VQEEIAVCDDALLDA

-234 VGIDEIRKLTA
+234 VSVSQMCRLTA
-245 GRKLFP
+245 ERKLFP

-256 ALREQGVA
+256 ALREQGVP
-264 ELLEALNLM
+264 ELLECLDTFLQ
-273 IVPPRYGD
+273 PPVYSD
-281 EFGARVFKITRD
+281 TFGAKVFKITRD

-306 SLKVKTPMPDCTDDK
+306 RLSVKTPLAECTDEK
-321 GNPEKIEQI
+321 GNPEKVEQI
-330 RLYSGSKFEPRQ
+330 RFYSGNKFETRQ
-342 EAQAGEVC
+342 EAAAGEVC
-350 AVTGLTRT
+350 AVTGLTGT

-363 IGAESGGEEEL
+363 IGAEAGGTEEL

-396 NLCILEEEDPTL
+396 SLRTLEEEDPTL
-408 HLFYDEEKKEITAQ
+408 HLNYDEEKKEITAQ

-435 IRERLGLNVSF
+435 IRERLGLRVSF

-453 KETIARAA
+453 KETIARTV

-472 YAEVHLLLEPGVPG
+472 YAEVHLLLEPGLPG

-521 TGAEL
+521 TGAEI

-535 GKAHLKHTEGGD
+535 GRAHLKHTEGGD

-559 LMMTESVLLEPYY
+559 LMMTESVLLEPFYS
-572 NFRLEIPQESLGR
+572 FRMEIPQESLGR

-618 GNYAES
+618 ANYAEQ

-636 CTLKGYAPCVNAEEV
+636 CTLKGYEPCTNAEEI

-662 LRNPTGSV
+662 LRNPPGSV

-696 DPSDGPRTGKAMLGY
+696 DPSDGPMTGKALLGY
-711 DDEWDGEEWDSDSWS
+711 TEEDMWEE
-726 DDLAYGGAGRTG
+726 DLSYGSAGRTG
-738 LRAGVK
+738 LRAGVR
-744 KEEKPS
+744 KEENPV
-750 SFSEREARFFAE
+750 SFGEREARFFAE
-762 EEELRRIFERT
+762 EDELRRIFERT
-773 YGPIRSRFGED
+773 YGPIKSRFSDDE
-784 ADPDGVF
+784 PDN
-791 GSDAGRGGR
+791 GR
-800 SGRGG
+800 SAKSWKR
-805 KGYGKY
+805 
-811 KKAARVI
+811 ASRVI
-818 SAEPPD
+818 SADPPD
-824 PRSHAA
+824 KRSHAA
-830 KKVSEKEYL
+830 RKVSEKEYL

-844 NIIFAWEDLRE
+844 NIVFAWEDLRE
-855 LALKDIMAARD
+855 LAIKDIMAARD

-876 GFRREHVILVFDAYK
+876 GFRKEHVILVFDAYK
-891 VCGGRGE
+891 VRGGRGE
-898 VIRVGGIDVIYTKE
+898 VIHVGGIDVIYTKE

-923 AHELSKKYKVTVAT
+923 AHELSKRYKVTVAT

-957 NLLEELVLTKGMM
+957 NLLEELVLTKSLM

-977 EETRP
+977 DEKKA
-982 GGLLAGMSEETA
+982 GGILAQMSEEDA
-994 EALRKHL
+994 QALKEHL
-1001 EEMEE
+1001 ENLEENE

>member
-1 MKEQNLILGILA
+1 MDDTMTEQNMILGILA

-25 LLHITGAVRNA
+25 LLHITGAVRKA
-36 GRVDHGNAFLDTDEM
+36 GRVDHKDAFLDTNEM

-60 SKQARFVS
+60 SKQARFTS
-68 EREDVRHSYTLLDTP
+68 VRGEQQRSYTLLDTP
-83 GHADFS
+83 GHVDFS

-126 NVPVFVFVNKMDQ
+126 RVPTCIFVNKMDQ
-139 DGADREALL
+139 DGADRAALL
-148 ASIKKELST
+148 ASIRKELGT

-165 AAGSAGGAARAAAGS
+165 SGT
-180 LAAGE
+180 LAD
-185 NSGRPAAA
+185 
-193 GIPAVGGTASSL
+193 
-205 TEQLEDPA
+205 QLESGD
-213 VQEEIAVCDDDLLDR
+213 VQEEIAVCDDALLDA

-234 VGIDEIRKLTA
+234 VSVSQMCRLTA
-245 GRKLFP
+245 ERKLFP

-256 ALREQGVA
+256 ALREQGVP
-264 ELLEALNLM
+264 ELLECLDTLLQ
-273 IVPPRYGD
+273 PPVYGD
-281 EFGARVFKITRD
+281 TFGAKVFKITRD

-306 SLKVKTPMPDCTDDK
+306 RLSVKTPLAECTDEK
-321 GNPEKIEQI
+321 GNPEKVEQI
-330 RLYSGSKFEPRQ
+330 RFYSGNKFETRQ
-342 EAQAGEVC
+342 EAAAGEVC
-350 AVTGLTRT
+350 AVTGLTGT

-363 IGAESGGEEEL
+363 IGAEAGGTEEL

-396 NLCILEEEDPTL
+396 SLRTLEEEDPTL
-408 HLFYDEEKKEITAQ
+408 HLNYDEEKKEITAQ

-435 IRERLGLNVSF
+435 IRERLGLRVSF

-453 KETIARAA
+453 KETIARTV

-472 YAEVHLLLEPGVPG
+472 YAEVHLLLEPGLPG

-521 TGAEL
+521 TGAEI

-535 GKAHLKHTEGGD
+535 GRAHLKHTEGGD

-559 LMMTESVLLEPYY
+559 LMMTESVLLEPFYS
-572 NFRLEIPQESLGR
+572 FRMEIPQESLGK

-618 GNYAES
+618 ANYAEQ

-636 CTLKGYAPCVNAEEV
+636 CTLKGYEPCTNAEEI

-662 LRNPTGSV
+662 LRNPPGSV

-696 DPSDGPRTGKAMLGY
+696 DPSDGPMTGKALLGY
-711 DDEWDGEEWDSDSWS
+711 TEEDMWEE
-726 DDLAYGGAGRTG
+726 DLSYGSAGRTG
-738 LRAGVK
+738 LRAGVR
-744 KEEKPS
+744 KEEKPV
-750 SFSEREARFFAE
+750 SFGEREARFFAE
-762 EEELRRIFERT
+762 EDELRRIFERT
-773 YGPIRSRFGED
+773 YGPIKSRFSDDE
-784 ADPDGVF
+784 PDN
-791 GSDAGRGGR
+791 GR
-800 SGRGG
+800 SAKSWKR
-805 KGYGKY
+805 
-811 KKAARVI
+811 ASRVI
-818 SAEPPD
+818 SADPPD
-824 PRSHAA
+824 KRSHAA
-830 KKVSEKEYL
+830 RKVSEKEYL

-844 NIIFAWEDLRE
+844 NIVFAWEDLRE
-855 LALKDIMAARD
+855 LAIKDIMAARD

-876 GFRREHVILVFDAYK
+876 GFRKEHVILVFDAYK
-891 VCGGRGE
+891 VRGGRGE
-898 VIRVGGIDVIYTKE
+898 VIHVGGIDVIYTKE

-923 AHELSKKYKVTVAT
+923 AHELSKRYKVTVAT

-957 NLLEELVLTKGMM
+957 NLLEELVLTKSLM

-977 EETRP
+977 DEKKA
-982 GGLLAGMSEETA
+982 GGILAQMSEEDA
-994 EALRKHL
+994 QALKEHL
-1001 EEMEE
+1001 ENLEENE

>member
-1 MKEQNLILGILA
+1 
-13 HVDAGKTTLSEA
+13 
-25 LLHITGAVRNA
+25 
-36 GRVDHGNAFLDTDEM
+36 
-51 EKERGITIF
+51 
-60 SKQARFVS
+60 
-68 EREDVRHSYTLLDTP
+68 
-83 GHADFS
+83 
-89 TEMERVLGVL
+89 MERVLGVL

-126 NVPVFVFVNKMDQ
+126 RVPTCIFVNKMDQ
-139 DGADREALL
+139 DGADRAALL
-148 ASIKKELST
+148 ASIRKELGT

-165 AAGSAGGAARAAAGS
+165 SGT
-180 LAAGE
+180 LAD
-185 NSGRPAAA
+185 
-193 GIPAVGGTASSL
+193 
-205 TEQLEDPA
+205 QLESGD
-213 VQEEIAVCDDDLLDR
+213 VQEEIAVCDDALLDA

-234 VGIDEIRKLTA
+234 VSVSQMCRLTA
-245 GRKLFP
+245 ERKLFP

-256 ALREQGVA
+256 ALREQGVP
-264 ELLEALNLM
+264 ELLECLDTLLQ
-273 IVPPRYGD
+273 PPVYGD
-281 EFGARVFKITRD
+281 TFGAKVFKITRD

-306 SLKVKTPMPDCTDDK
+306 RLSVKTPLAECTDEK
-321 GNPEKIEQI
+321 GNPEKVEQI
-330 RLYSGSKFEPRQ
+330 RFYSGNKFETRQ
-342 EAQAGEVC
+342 EAAAGEVC
-350 AVTGLTRT
+350 AVTGLTGT

-363 IGAESGGEEEL
+363 IGAEAGGTEEL

-396 NLCILEEEDPTL
+396 SLRTLEEEDPTL
-408 HLFYDEEKKEITAQ
+408 HLNYDEEKKEITAQ

-435 IRERLGLNVSF
+435 IRERLGLRVSF

-453 KETIARAA
+453 KETIARAV

-472 YAEVHLLLEPGVPG
+472 YAEVHLLLEPGLPG

-521 TGAEL
+521 TGAEI

-535 GKAHLKHTEGGD
+535 GRAHLKHTEGGD

-559 LMMTESVLLEPYY
+559 LMMTESVLLEPFYS
-572 NFRLEIPQESLGR
+572 FRMEIPQESLGR

-618 GNYAES
+618 ANYAEQ

-636 CTLKGYAPCVNAEEV
+636 CTLKGYEPCTNAEEI

-662 LRNPTGSV
+662 LRNPPGSV

-696 DPSDGPRTGKAMLGY
+696 DPSDGPMTGKALLGY
-711 DDEWDGEEWDSDSWS
+711 TEEDMWEE
-726 DDLAYGGAGRTG
+726 DLSYGSAGRTG
-738 LRAGVK
+738 LRAGVR
-744 KEEKPS
+744 KEENPV
-750 SFSEREARFFAE
+750 SFGEREARFFAE
-762 EEELRRIFERT
+762 EDELRRIFERT
-773 YGPIRSRFGED
+773 YGPIKSRFSDDE
-784 ADPDGVF
+784 PDN
-791 GSDAGRGGR
+791 GR
-800 SGRGG
+800 SAKSWKR
-805 KGYGKY
+805 
-811 KKAARVI
+811 ASRVI
-818 SAEPPD
+818 SADPPD
-824 PRSHAA
+824 KRSHAA
-830 KKVSEKEYL
+830 RKVSEKEYL

-844 NIIFAWEDLRE
+844 NIVFAWEDLRE
-855 LALKDIMAARD
+855 LAIKDIMAARD

-876 GFRREHVILVFDAYK
+876 GFRKEHVILVFDAYK
-891 VCGGRGE
+891 VRGGRGE
-898 VIRVGGIDVIYTKE
+898 VIHVGGIDVIYTKE

-923 AHELSKKYKVTVAT
+923 AHELSKRYKVTVAT

-957 NLLEELVLTKGMM
+957 NLLEELVLTKSLM

-977 EETRP
+977 DEKKA
-982 GGLLAGMSEETA
+982 GGILAQMSEEDA
-994 EALRKHL
+994 QALKEHL
-1001 EEMEE
+1001 ENLEENE

>member
-1 MKEQNLILGILA
+1 MTEQNMILGILA

-25 LLHITGAVRNA
+25 LLHITGAVRKA
-36 GRVDHGNAFLDTDEM
+36 GRVDHKDAFLDTNEM

-60 SKQARFVS
+60 SKQARFTS
-68 EREDVRHSYTLLDTP
+68 VRGEQQRSYTLLDTP
-83 GHADFS
+83 GHVDFS

-126 NVPVFVFVNKMDQ
+126 RVPTCIFVNKMDQ
-139 DGADREALL
+139 DGADRAALL
-148 ASIKKELST
+148 ASIRKELGT

-165 AAGSAGGAARAAAGS
+165 SGT
-180 LAAGE
+180 LAD
-185 NSGRPAAA
+185 
-193 GIPAVGGTASSL
+193 
-205 TEQLEDPA
+205 QLESGD
-213 VQEEIAVCDDDLLDR
+213 VQEEIAVCDDALLDA

-234 VGIDEIRKLTA
+234 VSVSQMCRLTA
-245 GRKLFP
+245 ERKLFP

-256 ALREQGVA
+256 ALREQGVP
-264 ELLEALNLM
+264 ELLECLDTLLQ
-273 IVPPRYGD
+273 PPVYGD
-281 EFGARVFKITRD
+281 TFGAKVFKITRD

-306 SLKVKTPMPDCTDDK
+306 RLSVKTPLAECTDEK
-321 GNPEKIEQI
+321 GNPEKVEQI
-330 RLYSGSKFEPRQ
+330 RFYSGNKFETRQ
-342 EAQAGEVC
+342 EAAAGEVC
-350 AVTGLTRT
+350 AVTGLTGT

-363 IGAESGGEEEL
+363 IGAEAGGTEEL

-396 NLCILEEEDPTL
+396 SLRTLEEEDPTL
-408 HLFYDEEKKEITAQ
+408 HLNYDEEKKEITAQ

-435 IRERLGLNVSF
+435 IRERLGLRVSF

-453 KETIARAA
+453 KETIARAV

-472 YAEVHLLLEPGVPG
+472 YAEVHLLLEPGLPG

-521 TGAEL
+521 TGAEI

-535 GKAHLKHTEGGD
+535 GRAHLKHTEGGD

-559 LMMTESVLLEPYY
+559 LMMTESVLLEPFYS
-572 NFRLEIPQESLGR
+572 FRMEIPQESLGR

-618 GNYAES
+618 ANYAEQ

-636 CTLKGYAPCVNAEEV
+636 CTLKGYEPCTNAEEI

-662 LRNPTGSV
+662 LRNPPGSV

-696 DPSDGPRTGKAMLGY
+696 DPSDGPMTGKALLGY
-711 DDEWDGEEWDSDSWS
+711 TEEDMWEE
-726 DDLAYGGAGRTG
+726 DLSYGSAGRTG
-738 LRAGVK
+738 LRAGVR
-744 KEEKPS
+744 KEEKPV
-750 SFSEREARFFAE
+750 SFGEREARFFAE
-762 EEELRRIFERT
+762 EDELRRIFERT
-773 YGPIRSRFGED
+773 YGPIKSRFSDDE
-784 ADPDGVF
+784 PDN
-791 GSDAGRGGR
+791 GR
-800 SGRGG
+800 SAKSWKR
-805 KGYGKY
+805 
-811 KKAARVI
+811 ASRVI
-818 SAEPPD
+818 SADPPD
-824 PRSHAA
+824 KRSHAA
-830 KKVSEKEYL
+830 RKVSEKEYL

-844 NIIFAWEDLRE
+844 NIVFAWEDLRE
-855 LALKDIMAARD
+855 LAIKDIMAARD

-876 GFRREHVILVFDAYK
+876 GFRKEHVILVFDAYK
-891 VCGGRGE
+891 VRGGRGE
-898 VIRVGGIDVIYTKE
+898 VIHVGGIDVIYTKE

-923 AHELSKKYKVTVAT
+923 AHELSKRYKVTVAT

-957 NLLEELVLTKGMM
+957 NLLEELVLTKSLM

-977 EETRP
+977 DEKKA
-982 GGLLAGMSEETA
+982 GGILAQMSEKDA
-994 EALRKHL
+994 QALKEHL
-1001 EEMEE
+1001 ENLEENE

>member
-1 MKEQNLILGILA
+1 MDDTMTEQNMILGILA

-25 LLHITGAVRNA
+25 LLHITGAVRKA
-36 GRVDHGNAFLDTDEM
+36 GRVDHKDAFLDTNEM

-60 SKQARFVS
+60 SKQARFTS
-68 EREDVRHSYTLLDTP
+68 VRGEQQRSYTLLDTP
-83 GHADFS
+83 GHVDFS

-126 NVPVFVFVNKMDQ
+126 SVPTCIFVNKMDQ
-139 DGADREALL
+139 DGADKAALL
-148 ASIKKELST
+148 ASIRKELGT

-165 AAGSAGGAARAAAGS
+165 SGT
-180 LAAGE
+180 LAD
-185 NSGRPAAA
+185 
-193 GIPAVGGTASSL
+193 
-205 TEQLEDPA
+205 QLESGD
-213 VQEEIAVCDDDLLDR
+213 VQEEIAVCDDALLDA

-234 VGIDEIRKLTA
+234 VSVSQMRRLTA
-245 GRKLFP
+245 ERKLFP

-256 ALREQGVA
+256 ALREQGVP
-264 ELLEALNLM
+264 ELLECLDTLLQ
-273 IVPPRYGD
+273 PPVYGD
-281 EFGARVFKITRD
+281 TFGAKVFKITRD

-306 SLKVKTPMPDCTDDK
+306 RLSVKTPLAECTDEK
-321 GNPEKIEQI
+321 GNPEKVEQI
-330 RLYSGSKFEPRQ
+330 RFYSGNKFETRQ
-342 EAQAGEVC
+342 EAAAGEVC
-350 AVTGLTRT
+350 AVTGLTGT

-363 IGAESGGEEEL
+363 IGAEAGGTEEL

-396 NLCILEEEDPTL
+396 SLRTLEEEDPTL
-408 HLFYDEEKKEITAQ
+408 HLNYDEEKKEITAQ

-435 IRERLGLNVSF
+435 IRERLGLRVSF

-453 KETIARAA
+453 KETIARAV

-472 YAEVHLLLEPGVPG
+472 YAEVHLLLEPGLPG

-521 TGAEL
+521 TGAEI

-535 GKAHLKHTEGGD
+535 GRAHLKHTEGGD

-559 LMMTESVLLEPYY
+559 LMMTESVLLEPFYS
-572 NFRLEIPQESLGR
+572 FRMEIPQESLGR

-618 GNYAES
+618 ANYAEQ

-636 CTLKGYAPCVNAEEV
+636 CTLKGYEPCTNAEEI

-662 LRNPTGSV
+662 LRNPPGSV

-696 DPSDGPRTGKAMLGY
+696 DPSDGPMTGKALLGY
-711 DDEWDGEEWDSDSWS
+711 TEEDMWEE
-726 DDLAYGGAGRTG
+726 DLSYGSAGRTG
-738 LRAGVK
+738 LRAGVR
-744 KEEKPS
+744 KEEKPV
-750 SFSEREARFFAE
+750 SFGEREARFFAE
-762 EEELRRIFERT
+762 EDELRRIFERT
-773 YGPIRSRFGED
+773 YGPIKSRFSDDE
-784 ADPDGVF
+784 PDN
-791 GSDAGRGGR
+791 GR
-800 SGRGG
+800 SAKSWKR
-805 KGYGKY
+805 
-811 KKAARVI
+811 ASRVI
-818 SAEPPD
+818 SADPPD
-824 PRSHAA
+824 KRSHAA
-830 KKVSEKEYL
+830 RKASEKEYL

-844 NIIFAWEDLRE
+844 NIVFAWEDLRE
-855 LALKDIMAARD
+855 LAIKDIMAARD

-876 GFRREHVILVFDAYK
+876 GFRKEHVILVFDAYK
-891 VCGGRGE
+891 VRGGRGE
-898 VIRVGGIDVIYTKE
+898 VIHVGGIDVIYTKE

-923 AHELSKKYKVTVAT
+923 AHELSKRYKVTVAT

-957 NLLEELVLTKGMM
+957 NLLEELVLTKSLM

-977 EETRP
+977 DEKKA
-982 GGLLAGMSEETA
+982 GGILAQMSEEDA
-994 EALRKHL
+994 QALKEHL
-1001 EEMEE
+1001 ENLEENE

>member
-139 DGADREALL
+139 DGADRGALL

-157 RCVDVMPG
+157 RCVDIMPG
-165 AAGSAGGAARAAAGS
+165 AAGAAGGTVAAGRDAAAGGS
-180 LAAGE
+180 AAGE
-185 NSGRPAAA
+185 AAS
-193 GIPAVGGTASSL
+193 PL
-205 TEQLEDPA
+205 TEQLQDPD

-228 YLEGEP
+228 YLEGDP

-245 GRKLFP
+245 MRKLFP

-264 ELLEALNLM
+264 ELLEALDLM

-293 GGARLTWMKLTGG
+293 GGARLTWMKLIGG

-363 IGAESGGEEEL
+363 IGVESGGEEEL

-599 PDLEE
+599 PDLAE

-791 GSDAGRGGR
+791 GSDNGRGGR

-891 VCGGRGE
+891 VRGGRGE

>member
-1 MKEQNLILGILA
+1 MDDTMTEQNMILGILA

-25 LLHITGAVRNA
+25 LLHITGAVRKA
-36 GRVDHGNAFLDTDEM
+36 GRVDHKDAFLDTNEM

-60 SKQARFVS
+60 SKQARFTS
-68 EREDVRHSYTLLDTP
+68 VRGEQQRSYTLLDTP
-83 GHADFS
+83 GHVDFS

-126 NVPVFVFVNKMDQ
+126 RVPTCIFVNKMDQ
-139 DGADREALL
+139 DGADRAALL
-148 ASIKKELST
+148 ASIRKELGT

-165 AAGSAGGAARAAAGS
+165 SGT
-180 LAAGE
+180 LAD
-185 NSGRPAAA
+185 
-193 GIPAVGGTASSL
+193 
-205 TEQLEDPA
+205 QLESGD
-213 VQEEIAVCDDDLLDR
+213 VQEEIAVCDDALLDA

-234 VGIDEIRKLTA
+234 VSVSQMCRLTA
-245 GRKLFP
+245 ERKLFP

-256 ALREQGVA
+256 ALREQGVP
-264 ELLEALNLM
+264 ELLECLDTLLQ
-273 IVPPRYGD
+273 PPVYGD
-281 EFGARVFKITRD
+281 TFGAKVFKITRD

-306 SLKVKTPMPDCTDDK
+306 RLSVKTPLAECTDEK
-321 GNPEKIEQI
+321 GNPEKVEQI
-330 RLYSGSKFEPRQ
+330 RFYSGNKFETRQ
-342 EAQAGEVC
+342 EAAAGEVC
-350 AVTGLTRT
+350 AVTGLTGT

-363 IGAESGGEEEL
+363 IGAEAGGTEEL

-396 NLCILEEEDPTL
+396 SLRTLEEEDPTL
-408 HLFYDEEKKEITAQ
+408 HLNYDEEKKEITAQ

-435 IRERLGLNVSF
+435 IRERLGLRVSF

-453 KETIARAA
+453 KETIARAV

-472 YAEVHLLLEPGVPG
+472 YAEVHLLLEPGLPG

-521 TGAEL
+521 TGAEI

-535 GKAHLKHTEGGD
+535 GRAHLKHTEGGD

-559 LMMTESVLLEPYY
+559 LMMTESVLLEPFYS
-572 NFRLEIPQESLGR
+572 FRMEIPQESLGR

-618 GNYAES
+618 ANYSEQ

-636 CTLKGYAPCVNAEEV
+636 CTLKGYEPCTNAEEI

-662 LRNPTGSV
+662 LRNPPGSV

-696 DPSDGPRTGKAMLGY
+696 DPSDGPMTGKALLGY
-711 DDEWDGEEWDSDSWS
+711 TEEDMWEE
-726 DDLAYGGAGRTG
+726 DLSYGSAGRTG
-738 LRAGVK
+738 LRAGVR
-744 KEEKPS
+744 KEEKPV
-750 SFSEREARFFAE
+750 SFGEREARFFAE
-762 EEELRRIFERT
+762 EDELRRIFERT
-773 YGPIRSRFGED
+773 YGPIKSRFSDDE
-784 ADPDGVF
+784 PDN
-791 GSDAGRGGR
+791 GR
-800 SGRGG
+800 SAKSWKR
-805 KGYGKY
+805 
-811 KKAARVI
+811 ASRVI
-818 SAEPPD
+818 SADPPD
-824 PRSHAA
+824 KRSHAA
-830 KKVSEKEYL
+830 RKVSEKEYL

-844 NIIFAWEDLRE
+844 NIVFAWEDLRE
-855 LALKDIMAARD
+855 LAIKDIMAARD

-876 GFRREHVILVFDAYK
+876 GFRKEHVILVFDAYK
-891 VCGGRGE
+891 VRGGRGE
-898 VIRVGGIDVIYTKE
+898 VIHVGGIDVIYTKE

-923 AHELSKKYKVTVAT
+923 AHELSKRYKVTVAT

-957 NLLEELVLTKGMM
+957 NLLEELVLTKSLM

-977 EETRP
+977 DEKKA
-982 GGLLAGMSEETA
+982 GGILAQMSEEDA
-994 EALRKHL
+994 QALKEHL
-1001 EEMEE
+1001 ENLEENE

>member
-148 ASIKKELST
+148 SSIKKELST
-157 RCVDVMPG
+157 RCVDIMPG
-165 AAGSAGGAARAAAGS
+165 AAS
-180 LAAGE
+180 
-185 NSGRPAAA
+185 P
-193 GIPAVGGTASSL
+193 L
-205 TEQLEDPA
+205 TEQLQDPD

-228 YLEGEP
+228 YLEGDP

-245 GRKLFP
+245 MRKLFP

-264 ELLEALNLM
+264 ELLEALDLM
-273 IVPPRYGD
+273 IVPPGYGD

-358 RVGQG
+358 CVGQG

-891 VCGGRGE
+891 VRGGRGE

>member
-1 MKEQNLILGILA
+1 MIEQNLILGILA

-25 LLHITGAVRNA
+25 LLHITGAVRRA
-36 GRVDHGNAFLDTDEM
+36 GRVDHGDAFLDTDDM

-60 SKQARFVS
+60 SKQARFTS
-68 EREDVRHSYTLLDTP
+68 ERGEIRRTYTLQDTP
-83 GHADFS
+83 GHVDFS
-89 TEMERVLGVL
+89 TEMERVLGIL

-114 QVRVLWRLLDHY
+114 QVRVLWRLLEHY
-126 NVPVFVFVNKMDQ
+126 NVPVFLFVNKMDQ
-139 DGADREALL
+139 NGADRAALL
-148 ASIKKELST
+148 TSVKKELST
-157 RCVDVMPG
+157 RCVDIMP
-165 AAGSAGGAARAAAGS
+165 AAGVS
-180 LAAGE
+180 LAE
-185 NSGRPAAA
+185 S
-193 GIPAVGGTASSL
+193 
-205 TEQLEDPA
+205 LEDPD
-213 VQEEIAVCDDDLLDR
+213 VQEEIAVCDDELMNAYFD
-228 YLEGEP
+228 GEMVTVP
-234 VGIDEIRKLTA
+234 QICELTA
-245 GRKLFP
+245 GRRLFP

-256 ALREQGVA
+256 ALREQGVS
-264 ELLEALNLM
+264 ELLECLDTL
-273 IVPPRYGD
+273 IQPPVYGD
-281 EFGARVFKITRD
+281 EFGARIFKITRD

-306 SLKVKTPMPDCTDDK
+306 KLSVKTPLADCTDDK
-321 GNPEKIEQI
+321 GMPEKVEQI
-330 RLYSGSKFEPRQ
+330 RFYSGGKFETKQ
-342 EAQAGEVC
+342 EAAAGEVC
-350 AVTGLTRT
+350 AITGLTRT
-358 RVGQG
+358 KIGQG
-363 IGAESGGEEEL
+363 IGAESEGEEEL
-374 LQPVLRCAVI
+374 LQPVLRCKVI
-384 LPPGEDLFKAYR
+384 LPPGEDLFKAYK
-396 NLCILEEEDPTL
+396 NLSILEEEDPTL
-408 HLFYDEEKKEITAQ
+408 HLGYDEEKKEITAQ

-435 IRERLGLNVSF
+435 IRERLGLRVDF

-453 KETIARAA
+453 KETIARTV

-521 TGAEL
+521 IGAEI

-535 GKAHLKHTEGGD
+535 GRAHLKHTEGGD

-559 LMMTESVLLEPYY
+559 LMMTESVLLEPFYS
-572 NFRLEIPQESLGR
+572 FRLEIPQESLGR

-604 GRSVITGSAPVSRI
+604 GRSIITGSAPVSKI
-618 GNYAES
+618 ANYAET

-636 CTLKGYAPCVNAEEV
+636 CTLKGYEPCVNAEEV

-696 DPSDGPRTGKAMLGY
+696 DPSDGPGTGKAMLGY
-711 DDEWDGEEWDSDSWS
+711 DDDWDE
-726 DDLAYGGAGRTG
+726 DLAYGGAGRTG
-738 LRAGVK
+738 LRAGVR
-744 KEEKPS
+744 KEEKPV
-750 SFSEREARFFAE
+750 SFSEREARLFAE
-762 EEELRRIFERT
+762 EDELRRIFERT
-773 YGPIRSRFGED
+773 YGPIKSRFGDDE
-784 ADPDGVF
+784 PDN
-791 GSDAGRGGR
+791 GR
-800 SGRGG
+800 SAKSWKR
-805 KGYGKY
+805 
-811 KKAARVI
+811 ASRVI

-824 PRSHAA
+824 KRSHAA
-830 KKVSEKEYL
+830 KKAVEKEYL

-844 NIIFAWEDLRE
+844 NIVFAWEELRE
-855 LALKDIMAARD
+855 MALRDIMAARD
-866 KLIDLIVDFA
+866 KLIDMLVDFA
-876 GFRREHVILVFDAYK
+876 GFRKEHVILVFDAYK
-891 VCGGRGE
+891 VRGGRGE
-898 VIRVGGIDVIYTKE
+898 VIHVGGIDVIYTKE

-957 NLLEELVLTKGMM
+957 NLLEELLLTKGLM

-977 EETRP
+977 EAKQA
-982 GGLLAGMSEETA
+982 GGILAQMSEEDA
-994 EALRKHL
+994 RALQEHLDNL
-1001 EEMEE
+1001 EESE

>member
-1 MKEQNLILGILA
+1 MTEQNMILGILA

-25 LLHITGAVRNA
+25 LLHITGAVRKA
-36 GRVDHGNAFLDTDEM
+36 GRVDHKDAFLDTNEM

-60 SKQARFVS
+60 SKQARFTS
-68 EREDVRHSYTLLDTP
+68 VRGEQQRSYTLLDTP
-83 GHADFS
+83 GHVDFS

-114 QVRVLWRLLDHY
+114 QVRVLWRLLEHY
-126 NVPVFVFVNKMDQ
+126 RVPTCIFVNKMDQ
-139 DGADREALL
+139 DGADRAALL
-148 ASIKKELST
+148 ASIRKELGT

-165 AAGSAGGAARAAAGS
+165 SGT
-180 LAAGE
+180 LAD
-185 NSGRPAAA
+185 
-193 GIPAVGGTASSL
+193 
-205 TEQLEDPA
+205 QLESGD
-213 VQEEIAVCDDDLLDR
+213 VQEEIAVCDDALLDA

-234 VGIDEIRKLTA
+234 VSVSQMCRLTA
-245 GRKLFP
+245 ERKLFP

-256 ALREQGVA
+256 ALREQGVP
-264 ELLEALNLM
+264 ELLECLDTLLQ
-273 IVPPRYGD
+273 PPVYGD
-281 EFGARVFKITRD
+281 TFGAKVFKITRD

-306 SLKVKTPMPDCTDDK
+306 RLSVKTPLAECTDEK
-321 GNPEKIEQI
+321 GNPEKVEQI
-330 RLYSGSKFEPRQ
+330 RFYSGNKFETRQ
-342 EAQAGEVC
+342 EAAAGEVC
-350 AVTGLTRT
+350 AVTGLTGT

-363 IGAESGGEEEL
+363 IGAEAGGTEEL

-396 NLCILEEEDPTL
+396 SLRTLEEEDPTL
-408 HLFYDEEKKEITAQ
+408 HLNYDEEKKEITAQ

-435 IRERLGLNVSF
+435 IRERLGLRVSF

-453 KETIARAA
+453 KETIARAV

-472 YAEVHLLLEPGVPG
+472 YAEVHLLLEPGLPG

-521 TGAEL
+521 TGAEI

-535 GKAHLKHTEGGD
+535 GRAHLKHTEGGD

-559 LMMTESVLLEPYY
+559 LMMTESVLLEPFYS
-572 NFRLEIPQESLGR
+572 FRMEIPQESLGR

-618 GNYAES
+618 ANYAEQ

-636 CTLKGYAPCVNAEEV
+636 CTLKGYEPCTNAEEI

-662 LRNPTGSV
+662 LRNPPGSV

-696 DPSDGPRTGKAMLGY
+696 DPSDGPMTGKALLGY
-711 DDEWDGEEWDSDSWS
+711 TEEDMWEE
-726 DDLAYGGAGRTG
+726 DLSYGSAGRTG
-738 LRAGVK
+738 LRAGVR
-744 KEEKPS
+744 KEEKPV
-750 SFSEREARFFAE
+750 SFGEREARFFAE
-762 EEELRRIFERT
+762 EDELRRIFERT
-773 YGPIRSRFGED
+773 YGPIKSRFSDDE
-784 ADPDGVF
+784 PDN
-791 GSDAGRGGR
+791 GR
-800 SGRGG
+800 SAKSWKR
-805 KGYGKY
+805 
-811 KKAARVI
+811 ASRVI
-818 SAEPPD
+818 SADPPD
-824 PRSHAA
+824 KRSHAA
-830 KKVSEKEYL
+830 RKVSEKEYL

-844 NIIFAWEDLRE
+844 NIVFAWEDLRE
-855 LALKDIMAARD
+855 LAIKDIMAARD

-876 GFRREHVILVFDAYK
+876 GFRKEHVILVFDAYK
-891 VCGGRGE
+891 VRGGRGE
-898 VIRVGGIDVIYTKE
+898 VIHVGGIDVIYTKE

-923 AHELSKKYKVTVAT
+923 AHELSKRYKVTVAT

-957 NLLEELVLTKGMM
+957 NLLEELVLTKSLM

-977 EETRP
+977 DEKKA
-982 GGLLAGMSEETA
+982 GGILAQMSEEDA
-994 EALRKHL
+994 QALKEHL
-1001 EEMEE
+1001 ENLEENE

>member
-1 MKEQNLILGILA
+1 MDDTMTEQNMILGILA

-25 LLHITGAVRNA
+25 LLHITGAVRKA
-36 GRVDHGNAFLDTDEM
+36 GRVDHKDAFLDTNEM

-60 SKQARFVS
+60 SKQARFTS
-68 EREDVRHSYTLLDTP
+68 VRGEQQRSYTLLDTP
-83 GHADFS
+83 GHVDFS

-126 NVPVFVFVNKMDQ
+126 RVPTCIFVNKMDQ
-139 DGADREALL
+139 DGADRAALL
-148 ASIKKELST
+148 ASIRKELGT

-165 AAGSAGGAARAAAGS
+165 SGT
-180 LAAGE
+180 LAD
-185 NSGRPAAA
+185 
-193 GIPAVGGTASSL
+193 
-205 TEQLEDPA
+205 QLESGD
-213 VQEEIAVCDDDLLDR
+213 VQEEIAVCDDALLDA

-234 VGIDEIRKLTA
+234 VSVSQMCRLTA
-245 GRKLFP
+245 ERKLFP

-256 ALREQGVA
+256 ALREQGVP
-264 ELLEALNLM
+264 ELLECLDTLLQ
-273 IVPPRYGD
+273 PPVYGD
-281 EFGARVFKITRD
+281 TFGAKVFKITRD

-306 SLKVKTPMPDCTDDK
+306 RLSVKTPLAECTDEK
-321 GNPEKIEQI
+321 GNPEKVEQI
-330 RLYSGSKFEPRQ
+330 RFYSGNKFETRQ
-342 EAQAGEVC
+342 EAAAGEVC
-350 AVTGLTRT
+350 AVTGLTGT

-363 IGAESGGEEEL
+363 IGAEAGGTEEL

-396 NLCILEEEDPTL
+396 SLRTLEEEDPTL
-408 HLFYDEEKKEITAQ
+408 HLNYDEEKKEITAQ

-435 IRERLGLNVSF
+435 IRERLGLRVSF

-453 KETIARAA
+453 KETIARAV

-472 YAEVHLLLEPGVPG
+472 YAEVHLLLEPGLPG

-521 TGAEL
+521 TGAEI

-535 GKAHLKHTEGGD
+535 GRAHLKHTEGGD

-559 LMMTESVLLEPYY
+559 LMMTESVLLEPFYS
-572 NFRLEIPQESLGR
+572 FRMEIPQESLGR

-618 GNYAES
+618 ANYAEQ

-636 CTLKGYAPCVNAEEV
+636 CTLKGYEPCTNAEEI

-662 LRNPTGSV
+662 LRNPPGSV

-696 DPSDGPRTGKAMLGY
+696 DPSDGPMTGKALLGY
-711 DDEWDGEEWDSDSWS
+711 TEEDMWEE
-726 DDLAYGGAGRTG
+726 DLSYGSAGRTG
-738 LRAGVK
+738 LRAGVR
-744 KEEKPS
+744 KEEKPV
-750 SFSEREARFFAE
+750 SFGEREARFFAE
-762 EEELRRIFERT
+762 EDELRRIFERT
-773 YGPIRSRFGED
+773 YGPIKSRFSDDE
-784 ADPDGVF
+784 PDN
-791 GSDAGRGGR
+791 GR
-800 SGRGG
+800 SAKSWKR
-805 KGYGKY
+805 
-811 KKAARVI
+811 ASRVI
-818 SAEPPD
+818 SSDPPD
-824 PRSHAA
+824 KRSHAA
-830 KKVSEKEYL
+830 RKVSEKEYL

-844 NIIFAWEDLRE
+844 NIVFAWEDLRE
-855 LALKDIMAARD
+855 LAIKDIMAARD

-876 GFRREHVILVFDAYK
+876 GFRKEHVILVFDAYK
-891 VCGGRGE
+891 VPGGEGE
-898 VIRVGGIDVIYTKE
+898 RYDSANLHIAYTRE
-912 AETADLYIEKA
+912 NESADLYIERLADEIGKD
-923 AHELSKKYKVTVAT
+923 ESVRVVT
-937 SDAVEQVIIY
+937 SDSLI
-947 GAGAY
+947 
-952 RMSAQ
+952 R
-957 NLLEELVLTKGMM
+957 LT
-970 REHYEKR
+970 
-977 EETRP
+977 
-982 GGLLAGMSEETA
+982 
-994 EALRKHL
+994 ALRAGVLRTSSKEFRAEVEDAL
-1001 EEMEE
+1001 EQMRSTPYIEQEKTP

>member
-1 MKEQNLILGILA
+1 MDDTMTEQNMILGILA

-25 LLHITGAVRNA
+25 LLHITGAVRKA
-36 GRVDHGNAFLDTDEM
+36 GRVDHKDAFLDTNEM

-60 SKQARFVS
+60 SKQARFTS
-68 EREDVRHSYTLLDTP
+68 VRGEQQRSYTLLDTP
-83 GHADFS
+83 GHVDFS

-126 NVPVFVFVNKMDQ
+126 RVPTCIFVNKMDQ
-139 DGADREALL
+139 DGADRAALL
-148 ASIKKELST
+148 ASIRKELGT

-165 AAGSAGGAARAAAGS
+165 SGT
-180 LAAGE
+180 LAD
-185 NSGRPAAA
+185 
-193 GIPAVGGTASSL
+193 
-205 TEQLEDPA
+205 QLESGD
-213 VQEEIAVCDDDLLDR
+213 VQEEIAVCDDALLDA

-234 VGIDEIRKLTA
+234 VSVSQMCRLTA
-245 GRKLFP
+245 ERKLFP

-256 ALREQGVA
+256 ALREQGVP
-264 ELLEALNLM
+264 ELLECLDTLLQ
-273 IVPPRYGD
+273 PPVYGD
-281 EFGARVFKITRD
+281 TFGAKVFKITRD

-306 SLKVKTPMPDCTDDK
+306 RLSVKTPLAECTDEK
-321 GNPEKIEQI
+321 GNPEKVEQI
-330 RLYSGSKFEPRQ
+330 RFYSGNKFETRQ
-342 EAQAGEVC
+342 EAAAGEVC
-350 AVTGLTRT
+350 AVTGLTGT

-363 IGAESGGEEEL
+363 IGAEAGGTEEL

-396 NLCILEEEDPTL
+396 SLRTLEEEDPTL
-408 HLFYDEEKKEITAQ
+408 HLNYDEEKKEITAQ

-435 IRERLGLNVSF
+435 IRERLGLRVSF

-453 KETIARAA
+453 KETIARAV

-472 YAEVHLLLEPGVPG
+472 YAEVHLLLEPGLPG

-521 TGAEL
+521 TGAEI

-535 GKAHLKHTEGGD
+535 GRAHLKHTEGGD

-559 LMMTESVLLEPYY
+559 LMMTESVLLEPFYS
-572 NFRLEIPQESLGR
+572 FRMEIPQESLGR

-599 PDLEE
+599 PDLED

-618 GNYAES
+618 ANYAEQ

-636 CTLKGYAPCVNAEEV
+636 CTLKGYEPCTNAEEI

-662 LRNPTGSV
+662 LRNPPGSV

-696 DPSDGPRTGKAMLGY
+696 DPSDGPMTGKALLGY
-711 DDEWDGEEWDSDSWS
+711 TEEDMWEE
-726 DDLAYGGAGRTG
+726 DLSYGSAGRTG
-738 LRAGVK
+738 LRAGVR
-744 KEEKPS
+744 KEEKPV
-750 SFSEREARFFAE
+750 SFGEREARFFAE
-762 EEELRRIFERT
+762 EDELRRIFERT
-773 YGPIRSRFGED
+773 YGPIKSRFSDDE
-784 ADPDGVF
+784 PDN
-791 GSDAGRGGR
+791 GR
-800 SGRGG
+800 SAKSWKR
-805 KGYGKY
+805 
-811 KKAARVI
+811 ASRVI
-818 SAEPPD
+818 SADPPD
-824 PRSHAA
+824 KRSHAA
-830 KKVSEKEYL
+830 RKVSEKEYL

-844 NIIFAWEDLRE
+844 NIVFAWEDLRE
-855 LALKDIMAARD
+855 LAIKDIMAARD

-876 GFRREHVILVFDAYK
+876 GFRKEHVILVFDAYK
-891 VCGGRGE
+891 VRGGRGE
-898 VIRVGGIDVIYTKE
+898 VIHVGGIDVIYTKE

-923 AHELSKKYKVTVAT
+923 AHELSKRYKVTVAT

-957 NLLEELVLTKGMM
+957 NLLEELVLTKSLM

-977 EETRP
+977 DEKKA
-982 GGLLAGMSEETA
+982 GGILAQMSEEDA
-994 EALRKHL
+994 QALKEHL
-1001 EEMEE
+1001 ENLEENE

>member
-1 MKEQNLILGILA
+1 MDDTMTEQNMILGILA

-25 LLHITGAVRNA
+25 LLHITGAVRKA
-36 GRVDHGNAFLDTDEM
+36 GRVDHKDAFLDTNEM

-60 SKQARFVS
+60 SKQARFTS
-68 EREDVRHSYTLLDTP
+68 VRGEQQRSYTLLDTP
-83 GHADFS
+83 GHVDFS

-126 NVPVFVFVNKMDQ
+126 RVPTCIFVNKMDQ
-139 DGADREALL
+139 DGADRAALL
-148 ASIKKELST
+148 ASIRKELGT

-165 AAGSAGGAARAAAGS
+165 SGT
-180 LAAGE
+180 LAD
-185 NSGRPAAA
+185 
-193 GIPAVGGTASSL
+193 
-205 TEQLEDPA
+205 QLESGD
-213 VQEEIAVCDDDLLDR
+213 VQEEIAVCDDALLDA

-234 VGIDEIRKLTA
+234 VSVSQMCRLTA
-245 GRKLFP
+245 ERKLFP

-256 ALREQGVA
+256 ALREQGVP
-264 ELLEALNLM
+264 ELLECLDTLLQ
-273 IVPPRYGD
+273 PPVYGD
-281 EFGARVFKITRD
+281 TFGAKVFKITRD

-306 SLKVKTPMPDCTDDK
+306 RLSVKTPLAECTDEK
-321 GNPEKIEQI
+321 GNPEKVEQI
-330 RLYSGSKFEPRQ
+330 RFYSGNKFETRQ
-342 EAQAGEVC
+342 EAAAGEVC
-350 AVTGLTRT
+350 AVTGLTGT

-363 IGAESGGEEEL
+363 IGAEAGGTEEL

-396 NLCILEEEDPTL
+396 SLRTLEEEDPTL
-408 HLFYDEEKKEITAQ
+408 HLNYDEEKKEITAQ

-435 IRERLGLNVSF
+435 IRERLGLRVSF

-453 KETIARAA
+453 KETIARAV

-472 YAEVHLLLEPGVPG
+472 YAEVHLLLEPGLPG

-521 TGAEL
+521 TGAEI

-535 GKAHLKHTEGGD
+535 GRAHLKHTEGGD

-559 LMMTESVLLEPYY
+559 LMMTESVLLEPFYS
-572 NFRLEIPQESLGR
+572 FRMEIPQESLGR

-599 PDLEE
+599 PDLED

-618 GNYAES
+618 ANYAEQ

-636 CTLKGYAPCVNAEEV
+636 CTLKGYEPCTNAEEI

-662 LRNPTGSV
+662 LRNPPGSV

-696 DPSDGPRTGKAMLGY
+696 DPSDGPMTGKALLGY
-711 DDEWDGEEWDSDSWS
+711 TEEDMWEE
-726 DDLAYGGAGRTG
+726 DLSYGSAGRTG
-738 LRAGVK
+738 LRAGVR
-744 KEEKPS
+744 KEEKPV
-750 SFSEREARFFAE
+750 SFGEREARFFAE
-762 EEELRRIFERT
+762 EDELRRIFERT
-773 YGPIRSRFGED
+773 YGPIKSRFSDDE
-784 ADPDGVF
+784 PDN
-791 GSDAGRGGR
+791 GR
-800 SGRGG
+800 SAKSWKR
-805 KGYGKY
+805 
-811 KKAARVI
+811 ASRVI
-818 SAEPPD
+818 SADPPD
-824 PRSHAA
+824 KRSHAA
-830 KKVSEKEYL
+830 RKVSEKEYL

-844 NIIFAWEDLRE
+844 NIVFAWEDLRE
-855 LALKDIMAARD
+855 LAIKDIMAARD

-876 GFRREHVILVFDAYK
+876 GFRKEHVILVFDAYK
-891 VCGGRGE
+891 VRGGRGE
-898 VIRVGGIDVIYTKE
+898 VIHVGGIDVIYTKE

-923 AHELSKKYKVTVAT
+923 AHELSKRYKVTVAT

-957 NLLEELVLTKGMM
+957 NLLEELVLTKSLM

-977 EETRP
+977 DEKKA
-982 GGLLAGMSEETA
+982 GGILAQMSEKDA
-994 EALRKHL
+994 QALKEHL
-1001 EEMEE
+1001 ENLEENE

>member
-1 MKEQNLILGILA
+1 MDDTMTEQNMILGILA

-25 LLHITGAVRNA
+25 LLHITGAVRKA
-36 GRVDHGNAFLDTDEM
+36 GRVDHKDAFLDTNEM

-60 SKQARFVS
+60 SKQARFTS
-68 EREDVRHSYTLLDTP
+68 VRGEQQRSYTLLDTP
-83 GHADFS
+83 GHVDFS

-126 NVPVFVFVNKMDQ
+126 RVPTCIFVNKMDQ
-139 DGADREALL
+139 DGADRAALL
-148 ASIKKELST
+148 ASIRKELGT

-165 AAGSAGGAARAAAGS
+165 SGT
-180 LAAGE
+180 LAD
-185 NSGRPAAA
+185 
-193 GIPAVGGTASSL
+193 
-205 TEQLEDPA
+205 QLESGD
-213 VQEEIAVCDDDLLDR
+213 VQEEIAVCDDALLDA

-234 VGIDEIRKLTA
+234 VSVSQMCRLTA
-245 GRKLFP
+245 ERKLFP

-256 ALREQGVA
+256 ALREQGVP
-264 ELLEALNLM
+264 ELLECLDTLLQ
-273 IVPPRYGD
+273 PPVYGD
-281 EFGARVFKITRD
+281 TFGAKVFKITRD

-306 SLKVKTPMPDCTDDK
+306 RLSVKTPLAECTDEK
-321 GNPEKIEQI
+321 GNPEKVEQI
-330 RLYSGSKFEPRQ
+330 RFYSGNKFETRQ
-342 EAQAGEVC
+342 EAAAGEVC
-350 AVTGLTRT
+350 AVTGLTGT

-363 IGAESGGEEEL
+363 IGAEAGGTEEL

-396 NLCILEEEDPTL
+396 SLRTLEEEDPTL
-408 HLFYDEEKKEITAQ
+408 HLNYDEEKKEITAQ

-435 IRERLGLNVSF
+435 IRERLGLRVSF

-453 KETIARAA
+453 KETIARAV

-472 YAEVHLLLEPGVPG
+472 YAEVHLLLEPGLPG

-521 TGAEL
+521 TGAEI

-535 GKAHLKHTEGGD
+535 GRAHLKHTEGGD

-559 LMMTESVLLEPYY
+559 LMMTESVLLEPFYS
-572 NFRLEIPQESLGR
+572 FRMEIPQESLGR

-618 GNYAES
+618 ANYAEQ

-636 CTLKGYAPCVNAEEV
+636 CTLKGYEPCTNAEEI

-662 LRNPTGSV
+662 LRNPPGSV

-696 DPSDGPRTGKAMLGY
+696 DPSDGPMTGKALLGY
-711 DDEWDGEEWDSDSWS
+711 TEEDMWEE
-726 DDLAYGGAGRTG
+726 DLSYGSAGRTG
-738 LRAGVK
+738 LRAGVR
-744 KEEKPS
+744 KEEKPV
-750 SFSEREARFFAE
+750 SFGEREARFFAE
-762 EEELRRIFERT
+762 EDELRRIFERT
-773 YGPIRSRFGED
+773 YGPIKSRFSDDE
-784 ADPDGVF
+784 PDN
-791 GSDAGRGGR
+791 GR
-800 SGRGG
+800 SAKSWKR
-805 KGYGKY
+805 
-811 KKAARVI
+811 ASRVI

-824 PRSHAA
+824 KRSHAA
-830 KKVSEKEYL
+830 RKASEKEYL

-844 NIIFAWEDLRE
+844 NIVFAWEDLRE
-855 LALKDIMAARD
+855 LAIKDIMAARD

-876 GFRREHVILVFDAYK
+876 GFRKEHVILVFDAYK
-891 VCGGRGE
+891 VRGGRGE
-898 VIRVGGIDVIYTKE
+898 VIHVGGIDVIYTKE

-923 AHELSKKYKVTVAT
+923 AHELSKRYKVTVAT

-957 NLLEELVLTKGMM
+957 NLLEELVLTKSLM

-977 EETRP
+977 DEKKA
-982 GGLLAGMSEETA
+982 GGILAQMSEEDA
-994 EALRKHL
+994 QALKEHL
-1001 EEMEE
+1001 ENLEENE

>member
-1 MKEQNLILGILA
+1 MTEQNMILGILA

-25 LLHITGAVRNA
+25 LLHITGAVRKA
-36 GRVDHGNAFLDTDEM
+36 GRVDHKDAFLDTNEM

-60 SKQARFVS
+60 SKQARFTS
-68 EREDVRHSYTLLDTP
+68 VRGEQQRSYTLLDTP
-83 GHADFS
+83 GHVDFS

-126 NVPVFVFVNKMDQ
+126 RVPTCIFVNKMDQ
-139 DGADREALL
+139 DGVDKAALL
-148 ASIKKELST
+148 ASIRKELGT

-165 AAGSAGGAARAAAGS
+165 SGT
-180 LAAGE
+180 LAD
-185 NSGRPAAA
+185 
-193 GIPAVGGTASSL
+193 
-205 TEQLEDPA
+205 QLESGD
-213 VQEEIAVCDDDLLDR
+213 VQEEIAVCDDALLDA

-234 VGIDEIRKLTA
+234 VSVSQMCRLTA
-245 GRKLFP
+245 ERKLFP

-256 ALREQGVA
+256 ALREQGVP
-264 ELLEALNLM
+264 ELLECLDTLLQ
-273 IVPPRYGD
+273 PPVYGD
-281 EFGARVFKITRD
+281 TFGAKVFKITRD

-306 SLKVKTPMPDCTDDK
+306 RLSVKTPLAECTDEK
-321 GNPEKIEQI
+321 GNPEKVEQI
-330 RLYSGSKFEPRQ
+330 RFYSGNKFETRQ
-342 EAQAGEVC
+342 EAAAGEVC
-350 AVTGLTRT
+350 AVTGLTGT

-363 IGAESGGEEEL
+363 IGAEAGGTEEL

-396 NLCILEEEDPTL
+396 SLRTLEEEDPTL
-408 HLFYDEEKKEITAQ
+408 HLNYDEEKKEITAQ

-435 IRERLGLNVSF
+435 IRERLGLRVSF

-453 KETIARAA
+453 KETIARAV

-472 YAEVHLLLEPGVPG
+472 YAEVHLLLEPGLPG

-521 TGAEL
+521 TGAEI

-535 GKAHLKHTEGGD
+535 GRAHLKHTEGGD

-559 LMMTESVLLEPYY
+559 LMMTESVLLEPFYS
-572 NFRLEIPQESLGR
+572 FRMEIPQESLGR

-618 GNYAES
+618 ANYAEQ

-636 CTLKGYAPCVNAEEV
+636 CTLKGYEPCTNAEEI

-662 LRNPTGSV
+662 LRNPPGSV

-696 DPSDGPRTGKAMLGY
+696 DPSDGPMTGKALLGY
-711 DDEWDGEEWDSDSWS
+711 TEEDMWEE
-726 DDLAYGGAGRTG
+726 DLSYGSAGRTG
-738 LRAGVK
+738 LRAGVR
-744 KEEKPS
+744 KEENPV
-750 SFSEREARFFAE
+750 SFGEREARFFAE
-762 EEELRRIFERT
+762 EDELRRIFERT
-773 YGPIRSRFGED
+773 YGPIKSRFSDDE
-784 ADPDGVF
+784 PDN
-791 GSDAGRGGR
+791 GR
-800 SGRGG
+800 SAKSWKR
-805 KGYGKY
+805 
-811 KKAARVI
+811 ASRVI
-818 SAEPPD
+818 SADPPD
-824 PRSHAA
+824 KRSHAA
-830 KKVSEKEYL
+830 RKVSEKEYL

-844 NIIFAWEDLRE
+844 NIVFAWEDLRE
-855 LALKDIMAARD
+855 LAIKDIMAARD

-876 GFRREHVILVFDAYK
+876 GFRKEHVILVFDAYK
-891 VCGGRGE
+891 VRGGRGE
-898 VIRVGGIDVIYTKE
+898 VIHVGGIDVIYTKE

-923 AHELSKKYKVTVAT
+923 AHELSKRYKVTVAT

-957 NLLEELVLTKGMM
+957 NLLEELVLTKSLM

-977 EETRP
+977 DEKKA
-982 GGLLAGMSEETA
+982 GGILAQMSEEDA
-994 EALRKHL
+994 QALKEHL
-1001 EEMEE
+1001 ENLEENE

>member
-1 MKEQNLILGILA
+1 MDDTMTEQNMILGILA

-25 LLHITGAVRNA
+25 LLHITGAVRKA
-36 GRVDHGNAFLDTDEM
+36 GRVDHKDAFLDTNEM

-60 SKQARFVS
+60 SKQARFTS
-68 EREDVRHSYTLLDTP
+68 VRGEQQRSYTLLDTP
-83 GHADFS
+83 GHVDFS

-126 NVPVFVFVNKMDQ
+126 RVPTCIFVNKMDQ
-139 DGADREALL
+139 DGADRAALL
-148 ASIKKELST
+148 ASIRKELGT

-165 AAGSAGGAARAAAGS
+165 SGT
-180 LAAGE
+180 LAD
-185 NSGRPAAA
+185 
-193 GIPAVGGTASSL
+193 
-205 TEQLEDPA
+205 QLESGD
-213 VQEEIAVCDDDLLDR
+213 VQEEIAVCDDALLDA

-234 VGIDEIRKLTA
+234 VSVSQMCRLTA
-245 GRKLFP
+245 ERKLFP

-256 ALREQGVA
+256 ALREQGVP
-264 ELLEALNLM
+264 ELLECLDTLLQ
-273 IVPPRYGD
+273 PPVYGD
-281 EFGARVFKITRD
+281 TFGAKVFKITRD

-306 SLKVKTPMPDCTDDK
+306 RLSVKTPLAECTDEK
-321 GNPEKIEQI
+321 GNPEKVEQI
-330 RLYSGSKFEPRQ
+330 RFYSGNKFETRQ
-342 EAQAGEVC
+342 EAAAGEVC
-350 AVTGLTRT
+350 AVTGLTGT

-363 IGAESGGEEEL
+363 IGAEAGGTEEL

-396 NLCILEEEDPTL
+396 SLRTLEEEDPTL
-408 HLFYDEEKKEITAQ
+408 HLNYDEEKKEITAQ

-435 IRERLGLNVSF
+435 IRERLGLRVSF

-453 KETIARAA
+453 KETIARAV

-472 YAEVHLLLEPGVPG
+472 YAEVHLLLEPGLPG

-521 TGAEL
+521 TGAEI

-535 GKAHLKHTEGGD
+535 GRAHLKHTEGGD

-559 LMMTESVLLEPYY
+559 LMMTESVLLEPFYS
-572 NFRLEIPQESLGR
+572 FRMEIPQESLGK

-618 GNYAES
+618 ANYAEQ

-636 CTLKGYAPCVNAEEV
+636 CTLKGYEPCTNAEEI

-662 LRNPTGSV
+662 LRNPPGSV

-696 DPSDGPRTGKAMLGY
+696 DPSDGPMTGKALLGY
-711 DDEWDGEEWDSDSWS
+711 TEEDMWEE
-726 DDLAYGGAGRTG
+726 DLSYGSAGRTG
-738 LRAGVK
+738 LRAGVR
-744 KEEKPS
+744 KEEKPV
-750 SFSEREARFFAE
+750 SFGEREARFFAE
-762 EEELRRIFERT
+762 EDELRRIFERT
-773 YGPIRSRFGED
+773 YGPIKSRFSDDE
-784 ADPDGVF
+784 PDN
-791 GSDAGRGGR
+791 GR
-800 SGRGG
+800 SAKSWKR
-805 KGYGKY
+805 
-811 KKAARVI
+811 ASRVI
-818 SAEPPD
+818 SADPPD
-824 PRSHAA
+824 KRSHAA
-830 KKVSEKEYL
+830 RKVSEKEYL

-844 NIIFAWEDLRE
+844 NIVFAWEDLRE
-855 LALKDIMAARD
+855 LAIKDIMAARD

-876 GFRREHVILVFDAYK
+876 GFRKEHVILVFDAYK
-891 VCGGRGE
+891 VRGGRGE
-898 VIRVGGIDVIYTKE
+898 VIHVGGIDVIYTKE

-923 AHELSKKYKVTVAT
+923 AHELSKRYKVTVAT

-957 NLLEELVLTKGMM
+957 NLLEELVLTKSLM

-977 EETRP
+977 DEKKA
-982 GGLLAGMSEETA
+982 GGILAQMSEEDA
-994 EALRKHL
+994 QALKEHL
-1001 EEMEE
+1001 ENLEENE